1 MASATPSPLASSVE
15 KTNGAKLSR
24 LLIDGGTT
32 VLRNVFNGYHPPASL
47 STALNANYSTL
58 YTLFKKKKILNRS
71 QWDLLFPPSGAPP
84 DSQTFDIT
92 LLFLLLTNI
101 CGLSPPLSGWN
112 TKPPP
117 SDDSFEANLA
127 RIKFYRNTVYGHVTT
142 TGIADPTFSTLW
154 QEISVVLVALGLQQA
169 EIDRLKAEHCGEQE
183 FLDALLEWADSEKET
198 KSQLKDM
205 ETKVLQT
212 VGESKV
218 KLVEVHQL
226 QKNLQE
232 SVSIVHQNRLQD
244 SKAIQDTKLTVE
256 KVCEKLQTLEEASQ
270 HTIQNLNDENE
281 SIRDDKVLAKLAN
294 VDNLAEIRRHASRY
308 VEGTRLSIL
317 KEVESWLADKCS
329 PNRVIVISGNAGMG
343 KSVISAVL
351 CQKMLEAGRLSGSH
365 FCRHNMARRRNPKL
379 SESLPEYRKALV
391 KKLSRNVGV
400 EIGDIEVEE
409 LFEFLFNE
417 PLSVLKDPGSIHLMV
432 IDGLDESEYQGRN
445 ELLNVIADY
454 FKTLPCWIRF
464 VVTTRPEMNISE
476 KIQDLNPIKL
486 NPNDQENLIDVR
498 LCFQEQLEHV
508 LQSDCQD
515 TILEKL
521 VEKSEGVM
529 LYTYY
534 LTEFV
539 KKNMLCVGAAE
550 VMNSDLPSGIS
561 SVYQDYFK
569 RLKNEMQKELGI
581 TEEQFFDFLNAMV
594 AAREPLPVEFV
605 YKLFLSKEWSSVDE
619 QKVRDA
625 VDCISALLPIEGEC
639 IDFFHK
645 SVKDWLVEESTSRQK
660 KFIVSGKKCHR
671 VIAKLCRDELD
682 ELKHKGI
689 QSSTLKQTSRYA
701 LQHGVQHILEVE
713 ENARRCSLDDIV
725 KNYVLDLEL
734 VYAKLTVKSTAATE
748 DVLCVQE
755 KENTNGLS
763 KNCREALETLL
774 LLLRKHLSTLSKLP
788 HAIFQILL
796 NEGGREL
803 SAEALSLLNTKYADL
818 PYMEYLRK
826 KEERTDVL
834 LRFFASDEVICFD
847 VSPNQ
852 DYLVCE
858 CMNNTIH
865 LWSLRTAQLI
875 WTRSA
880 LVLNIISR
888 RHLGWDLLTPFFRS
902 VVFHPTLDLI
912 LQGTLSQG
920 YTLVGDV
927 KPLFRSSKCQ
937 FLVCSIS
944 GDKTTM
950 LTDSP
955 DQCNCVIQ
963 WSLKDGSEISRFT
976 HKCEILSFAWSA
988 SGRRMVIVDS
998 EKYAYLIDMN
1008 DGVETLICPSVSS
1021 RYVKLTTDCRFF
1033 FCLLGD
1039 ERHRYPKP
1047 KLFCLDIDRN
1057 TKSMY
1062 SLDGIF
1068 GTSSYQYASE
1078 FETCNESGFLSGDPF
1093 WYPSGGVSPFVDFA
1107 LVLEKQMLLRVSPH
1121 SEVIEMCRLNDVMEW
1136 RVESSDEAG
1145 LSIESGDI
1153 TTERTENNHLTEHNL
1168 PEIIHMLEQ
1177 KAEIDVL
1184 SGQRAEVADPSE
1196 QRAELGGLV
1205 EQTMERN
1212 NSTEK
1217 RDELDDFVGER
1228 TEFNDPPENRLK
1240 LDELLERLESD
1251 PCSLLENGADPYS
1264 KGDDQEQQEPLL
1276 EDMEENGFVGYDLF
1290 PTSFDVHF
1298 SVDGDSLYIVEGT
1311 RIQRINLV
1319 AGDVLSKRIRKKE
1332 CMIFAQSLSVVPVKR
1347 GVLFRTVSGSLEL
1360 WNSDLSVFMKR
1371 WTEFPVDDVVP
1382 LSEERVALKTRNNFD
1397 DRWEVTILDTTS
1409 EKIVSKITNF
1419 DGLFLACNNKWEV
1432 LATTDGESLQLWREN
1447 RVLWETST
1455 KFNLFGLPS
1464 AIFSPT
1470 EENVVTYCA
1479 PGSYV
1484 LDAVSGK
1491 VIRQLENMVVD
1502 DIKFISNEECI
1513 VSLNDSRG
1521 LCLRLYNVK
1530 SGDLLSEI
1538 VEERPFQS
1546 FAVCPRKRLVAIG
1559 FRYRKDHFEIIQ
1571 AKLPGDKEK
1580 TNIERLNLPE

>member
-32 VLRNVFNGYHPPASL
+32 VLRSIFNGYHPPASL
-47 STALNANYSTL
+47 SAALKANYLTL
-58 YTLFKKKKILNRS
+58 QNLLRRRILHKP

-92 LLFLLLTNI
+92 LLFQLLTNI
-101 CGLSPPLSGWN
+101 CGLSPPRSGWH
-112 TKPPP
+112 TKPLP
-117 SDDSFEANLA
+117 SDNSLEANLA
-127 RIKFYRNTVYGHVTT
+127 RIKFYRNELYGHVTT
-142 TGIADPTFSTLW
+142 TGIADPTFLTLW
-154 QEISVVLVALGLQQA
+154 HEISVVLVALGLRQA

-183 FLDALLEWADSEKET
+183 FLDALLEWADSEKDI
-198 KSQLKDM
+198 KSQQ
-205 ETKVLQT
+205 TKVLQT
-212 VGESKV
+212 IDESKA

-232 SVSIVHQNRLQD
+232 SVSIVHQSQLQD
-244 SKAIQDTKLTVE
+244 SRAIQDTKITVE

-294 VDNLAEIRRHASRY
+294 VDNLTEIRRHASRY

-317 KEVESWLADKCS
+317 KEVESWLADKSS

-365 FCRHNMARRRNPKL
+365 FCRHNMARRRNPKVMLQSLACQL

-400 EIGDIEVEE
+400 EIGDMEVEE
-409 LFEFLFNE
+409 LFEFLFKE
-417 PLSVLKDPGSIHLMV
+417 PLSDLKDPDSIHLMV

-476 KIQDLNPIKL
+476 KIQDLNPMQL
-486 NPNDQENLIDVR
+486 NPNDQENLMDVR
-498 LCFQEQLEHV
+498 LCCQEQLEHV
-508 LQSDCQD
+508 LQSDCLD

-534 LTEFV
+534 LTEFM
-539 KKNMLCVGAAE
+539 KKNAVRMSAAE
-550 VMNSDLPSGIS
+550 VIDSDLPSGIS

-569 RLKNEMQKELGI
+569 RLKKEMQEELGI

-605 YKLFLSKEWSSVDE
+605 YKLFLSKEWSSADE
-619 QKVRDA
+619 QKVRNA

-645 SVKDWLVEESTSRQK
+645 SVKDWLVKESTSRQK
-660 KFIVSGKKCHR
+660 KFIVSGKECHR

-682 ELKHKGI
+682 ELKLKGI

-713 ENARRCSLDDIV
+713 ENARPCSLDDIV

-734 VYAKLTVKSTAATE
+734 VYAKLAVKSTAATE

-788 HAIFQILL
+788 YAIFQILL

-826 KEERTDVL
+826 KEKRTDVL
-834 LRFFASDEVICFD
+834 LQFFASDEVICFD

-858 CMNNTIH
+858 CRNDTIH
-865 LWSLRTAQLI
+865 LWSLRTGQLM

-880 LVLNIISR
+880 LVSDTRFWWCPTILF
-888 RHLGWDLLTPFFRS
+888 LQFTRS

-912 LQGTLSQG
+912 LQGTLCQG

-927 KPLFRSSKCQ
+927 KPLFRSSECRFK
-937 FLVCSIS
+937 VCSIS
-944 GDKTTM
+944 GDKSTI
-950 LTDSP
+950 LTDCL
-955 DQCNCVIQ
+955 DGRNCVIQ

-976 HKCEILSFAWSA
+976 HKCKILSFAWSA

-998 EKYAYLIDMN
+998 DKCAYLIDMN
-1008 DGVETLICPSVSS
+1008 DGVETLICPSVWS
-1021 RYVKLTTDCRFF
+1021 RYVKWTPDCRFF
-1033 FCLLGD
+1033 FCLLWD
-1039 ERHRYPKP
+1039 EDGWSSKP

-1062 SLDGIF
+1062 SLDRIF
-1068 GTSSYQYASE
+1068 WTSSYQYASE
-1078 FETCNESGFLSGDPF
+1078 FETCNESGFISGDPF
-1093 WYPSGGVSPFVDFA
+1093 WYPSGGISSPVDFA

-1121 SEVIEMCRLNDVMEW
+1121 SVVIEMRRLNDVREW
-1136 RVESSDEAG
+1136 RGESSDEVG
-1145 LSIESGDI
+1145 LSIEPGDI
-1153 TTERTENNHLTEHNL
+1153 TTERTENNDLTEHNL
-1168 PEIIHMLEQ
+1168 PEIYHMLEQ

-1184 SGQRAEVADPSE
+1184 SRQRAEVADPSE

-1228 TEFNDPPENRLK
+1228 TEFNDPPEKRLK
-1240 LDELLERLESD
+1240 LDELSERLETD
-1251 PCSLLENGADPYS
+1251 PCSLLGNGADPYC
-1264 KGDDQEQQEPLL
+1264 KGGKFPKKLWCC
-1276 EDMEENGFVGYDLF
+1276 VG
-1290 PTSFDVHF
+1290 
-1298 SVDGDSLYIVEGT
+1298 G
-1311 RIQRINLV
+1311 
-1319 AGDVLSKRIRKKE
+1319 
-1332 CMIFAQSLSVVPVKR
+1332 
-1347 GVLFRTVSGSLEL
+1347 
-1360 WNSDLSVFMKR
+1360 
-1371 WTEFPVDDVVP
+1371 
-1382 LSEERVALKTRNNFD
+1382 RV
-1397 DRWEVTILDTTS
+1397 
-1409 EKIVSKITNF
+1409 
-1419 DGLFLACNNKWEV
+1419 
-1432 LATTDGESLQLWREN
+1432 
-1447 RVLWETST
+1447 
-1455 KFNLFGLPS
+1455 
-1464 AIFSPT
+1464 
-1470 EENVVTYCA
+1470 
-1479 PGSYV
+1479 
-1484 LDAVSGK
+1484 
-1491 VIRQLENMVVD
+1491 
-1502 DIKFISNEECI
+1502 
-1513 VSLNDSRG
+1513 
-1521 LCLRLYNVK
+1521 
-1530 SGDLLSEI
+1530 
-1538 VEERPFQS
+1538 
-1546 FAVCPRKRLVAIG
+1546 
-1559 FRYRKDHFEIIQ
+1559 
-1571 AKLPGDKEK
+1571 
-1580 TNIERLNLPE
+1580 

>member
-47 STALNANYSTL
+47 SAALIANYSTL
-58 YTLFKKKKILNRS
+58 NTLLKKRILHRS

-101 CGLSPPLSGWN
+101 CGLSPPHSGWY

-117 SDDSFEANLA
+117 SDNSLKANLA
-127 RIKFYRNTVYGHVTT
+127 RIKFYRNELYGHVTT

-154 QEISVVLVALGLQQA
+154 QEISVVLVALGLRQA

-183 FLDALLEWADSEKET
+183 FLDALLEWADSEKDI
-198 KSQLKDM
+198 KSQLKDIRDI
-205 ETKVLQT
+205 ETKVLQAID
-212 VGESKV
+212 ENKAM
-218 KLVEVHQL
+218 LAEV
-226 QKNLQE
+226 QE
-232 SVSIVHQNRLQD
+232 SVGIVHQSQQQD
-244 SKAIQDTKLTVE
+244 TRAIQDNFG
-256 KVCEKLQTLEEASQ
+256 KVCEKLQTLEEVSQ
-270 HTIQNLNDENE
+270 HTIQILNNEKE
-281 SIRDDKVLAKLAN
+281 SIRDDEVLAKLAN
-294 VDNLAEIRRHASRY
+294 VDNLSEIRSHASRY
-308 VEGTRLSIL
+308 VEGTRLSIIAAV
-317 KEVESWLADKCS
+317 KRWLDNKSS
-329 PNRVIVISGNAGMG
+329 PSRVVVISGNAGMG

-365 FCRHNMARRRNPKL
+365 FCRHNQARRRNPKVMLQSLACQL
-379 SESLPEYRKALV
+379 SDSLPEYRKAIV
-391 KKLSRNVGV
+391 KKLSRNLGV
-400 EIGDIEVEE
+400 EIGDMEVEE
-409 LFEFLFNE
+409 LFEFLFKE
-417 PLSVLKDPGSIHLMV
+417 PLSDLKDPDSIHLMV

-445 ELLNVIADY
+445 ELLNVTADY

-464 VVTTRPEMNISE
+464 VVTTRPEMNILE
-476 KIQDLNPIKL
+476 KIQDLNPIQL
-486 NPNDQENLIDVR
+486 NPNDQENLMDVR

-534 LTEFV
+534 LAEFI
-539 KKNMLCVGAAE
+539 KKNAVRMSAAE
-550 VMNSDLPSGIS
+550 VINSDLPSGIS

-569 RLKNEMQKELGI
+569 RLKNEMHKELSI
-581 TEEQFFDFLNAMV
+581 TEEQFFDFLSAMV
-594 AAREPLPVEFV
+594 AAREPLPVKFV
-605 YKLFLSKEWSSVDE
+605 YKLFLSKEWSSADE
-619 QKVRDA
+619 QKVREA

-639 IDFFHK
+639 INFFHK

-660 KFIVSGKKCHR
+660 KFIVSGKECHR

-682 ELKHKGI
+682 ELKLKGI

-701 LQHGVQHILEVE
+701 LQHGVQHVLEVE
-713 ENARRCSLDDIV
+713 ENACPCSLDDIV

-755 KENTNGLS
+755 KEYRNGLS

-788 HAIFQILL
+788 YAIFQILL
-796 NEGGREL
+796 NEGGPEL

-826 KEERTDVL
+826 KEERTAAL
-834 LRFFASDEVICFD
+834 LQFVASDQVICFD

-858 CMNNTIH
+858 CRNETIH
-865 LWSLRTAQLI
+865 LWSLRTSQLM
-875 WTRSA
+875 WTRS
-880 LVLNIISR
+880 VLWYAMT
-888 RHLGWDLLTPFFRS
+888 LGFKFFRS

-912 LQGTLSQG
+912 LQGTLRRG

-927 KPLFRSSKCQ
+927 KPLFRSSECRFK
-937 FLVCSIS
+937 VCSIS
-944 GDKTTM
+944 GDKSTM
-950 LTDSP
+950 LTD
-955 DQCNCVIQ
+955 CLGGRNCVIQ

-976 HKCEILSFAWSA
+976 HKCEIFSFAWSA
-988 SGRRMVIVDS
+988 SGRRMVILDS
-998 EKYAYLIDMN
+998 DKCAYLIDIN
-1008 DGVETLICPSVSS
+1008 DGVETLICPSVWS
-1021 RYVKLTTDCRFF
+1021 RYVKLTPDCRFF
-1033 FCLLGD
+1033 FCLLSVRD
-1039 ERHRYPKP
+1039 ERHWYPKL

-1062 SLDGIF
+1062 SLDCIF

-1093 WYPSGGVSPFVDFA
+1093 WYPSGGIVSSVDFA
-1107 LVLEKQMLLRVSPH
+1107 LVLEKQKLLTVSPR
-1121 SEVIEMCRLNDVMEW
+1121 SKVIEMCSLNDVREW
-1136 RVESSDEAG
+1136 RCESGDEAG
-1145 LSIESGDI
+1145 QSIEPGDI
-1153 TTERTENNHLTEHNL
+1153 TTERAENNDLTEHNL
-1168 PEIIHMLEQ
+1168 PETNHMLGQ

-1240 LDELLERLESD
+1240 LDELSERLETD
-1251 PCSLLENGADPYS
+1251 PCSLLGNGADPYS
-1264 KGDDQEQQEPLL
+1264 KGGKFPKKLWCC
-1276 EDMEENGFVGYDLF
+1276 VG
-1290 PTSFDVHF
+1290 
-1298 SVDGDSLYIVEGT
+1298 G
-1311 RIQRINLV
+1311 
-1319 AGDVLSKRIRKKE
+1319 
-1332 CMIFAQSLSVVPVKR
+1332 
-1347 GVLFRTVSGSLEL
+1347 
-1360 WNSDLSVFMKR
+1360 
-1371 WTEFPVDDVVP
+1371 
-1382 LSEERVALKTRNNFD
+1382 RV
-1397 DRWEVTILDTTS
+1397 
-1409 EKIVSKITNF
+1409 
-1419 DGLFLACNNKWEV
+1419 
-1432 LATTDGESLQLWREN
+1432 
-1447 RVLWETST
+1447 
-1455 KFNLFGLPS
+1455 
-1464 AIFSPT
+1464 
-1470 EENVVTYCA
+1470 
-1479 PGSYV
+1479 
-1484 LDAVSGK
+1484 
-1491 VIRQLENMVVD
+1491 
-1502 DIKFISNEECI
+1502 
-1513 VSLNDSRG
+1513 
-1521 LCLRLYNVK
+1521 
-1530 SGDLLSEI
+1530 
-1538 VEERPFQS
+1538 
-1546 FAVCPRKRLVAIG
+1546 
-1559 FRYRKDHFEIIQ
+1559 
-1571 AKLPGDKEK
+1571 
-1580 TNIERLNLPE
+1580 

>member
-47 STALNANYSTL
+47 SAALNANYSTL
-58 YTLFKKKKILNRS
+58 QNLLRRRILHTP
-71 QWDLLFPPSGAPP
+71 QWDLLFPPSSAPP

-92 LLFLLLTNI
+92 LLFQLLTNI
-101 CGLSPPLSGWN
+101 CGLSPPLSGWHK
-112 TKPPP
+112 KPPP
-117 SDDSFEANLA
+117 SDNSFQANLA
-127 RIKFYRNTVYGHVTT
+127 RIKFYRNELYGHVTT

-154 QEISVVLVALGLQQA
+154 QEISAVLVALGLRQA

-183 FLDALLEWADSEKET
+183 FLDALLEWADSEKDI
-198 KSQLKDM
+198 KSQQ
-205 ETKVLQT
+205 TKVLQT
-212 VGESKV
+212 IDESKA

-232 SVSIVHQNRLQD
+232 SVSIVHQSQQQD
-244 SKAIQDTKLTVE
+244 TRSIQDNFG
-256 KVCEKLQTLEEASQ
+256 KVCEKLQTLEEVSQ
-270 HTIQNLNDENE
+270 HTIQILNNE
-281 SIRDDKVLAKLAN
+281 KEGIRDDEVLAKLAN
-294 VDNLAEIRRHASRY
+294 VDNSSEISSHASRY
-308 VEGTRLSIL
+308 VEGTRLSIIAA
-317 KEVESWLADKCS
+317 VERWLDDKSS
-329 PNRVIVISGNAGMG
+329 PNRVMVISGNAGMG

-351 CQKMLEAGRLSGSH
+351 CQKMSEARRLSGRH
-365 FCRHNMARRRNPKL
+365 FCRHNQARRRNPKVILQSLACQL
-379 SESLPEYRKALV
+379 SRSLPEYRKALV

-400 EIGDIEVEE
+400 EIGDMEVEE
-409 LFEFLFNE
+409 LFEFLFKE
-417 PLSVLKDPGSIHLMV
+417 PLSDLKDPDSIHLMV

-464 VVTTRPEMNISE
+464 VVTTRPEMNILE
-476 KIQDLNPIKL
+476 KIQDLNPIQL
-486 NPNDQENLIDVR
+486 NPNDQENLMDVR

-534 LTEFV
+534 LTEFI
-539 KKNMLCVGAAE
+539 KKNAVRMSAAE
-550 VMNSDLPSGIS
+550 VINSDLPSGIS

-581 TEEQFFDFLNAMV
+581 TEEQFFDFLNAIV

-605 YKLFLSKEWSSVDE
+605 YKLFLSKEWSSADE

-639 IDFFHK
+639 INFFHK

-660 KFIVSGKKCHR
+660 KFIVSGKECHR

-682 ELKHKGI
+682 ELKLKGI

-713 ENARRCSLDDIV
+713 ENARPCSLDDIV

-734 VYAKLTVKSTAATE
+734 VYAKLIVKSTAAIE

-774 LLLRKHLSTLSKLP
+774 LLSRKHLSTLSKLP
-788 HAIFQILL
+788 YAIFQILL
-796 NEGGREL
+796 NEGGPEL

-834 LRFFASDEVICFD
+834 LQFVASDEVISFD

-858 CMNNTIH
+858 CGNEAIH
-865 LWSLRTAQLI
+865 LWSLRTGQLM
-875 WTRSA
+875 WTRS
-880 LVLNIISR
+880 VLFSGRNTRFGRYTMTGFFIK
-888 RHLGWDLLTPFFRS
+888 FFRS

-912 LQGTLSQG
+912 LQGTLCWG

-927 KPLFRSSKCQ
+927 KPLFRSSECRFK
-937 FLVCSIS
+937 VCSIS
-944 GDKTTM
+944 GDKSTM
-950 LTDSP
+950 LTDCL
-955 DQCNCVIQ
+955 DGRNCVIQ

-976 HKCEILSFAWSA
+976 HKCEIFSFAWSA
-988 SGRRMVIVDS
+988 SGRQMVIVDS
-998 EKYAYLIDMN
+998 DKCAYLIDMN
-1008 DGVETLICPSVSS
+1008 DGVETLICASVSS
-1021 RYVKLTTDCRFF
+1021 RYVKLTPDCRFF
-1033 FCLLGD
+1033 FCLLWD

-1062 SLDGIF
+1062 SLCCIF

-1093 WYPSGGVSPFVDFA
+1093 WYPSGGISVNFA

-1121 SEVIEMCRLNDVMEW
+1121 SEVIEMCRLNDVREW
-1136 RVESSDEAG
+1136 RGESSDEAG
-1145 LSIESGDI
+1145 LSIEPGDI
-1153 TTERTENNHLTEHNL
+1153 TTERTENSDLTEHNL
-1168 PEIIHMLEQ
+1168 PEINHMLEQ
-1177 KAEIDVL
+1177 QAEIDVL

-1228 TEFNDPPENRLK
+1228 TEFNDPPEKRFK
-1240 LDELLERLESD
+1240 LDETSERLETD
-1251 PCSLLENGADPYS
+1251 PCSLLGNGADPYS
-1264 KGDDQEQQEPLL
+1264 KGGKFPKKLWCC
-1276 EDMEENGFVGYDLF
+1276 VG
-1290 PTSFDVHF
+1290 
-1298 SVDGDSLYIVEGT
+1298 G
-1311 RIQRINLV
+1311 
-1319 AGDVLSKRIRKKE
+1319 
-1332 CMIFAQSLSVVPVKR
+1332 
-1347 GVLFRTVSGSLEL
+1347 
-1360 WNSDLSVFMKR
+1360 
-1371 WTEFPVDDVVP
+1371 
-1382 LSEERVALKTRNNFD
+1382 RV
-1397 DRWEVTILDTTS
+1397 
-1409 EKIVSKITNF
+1409 
-1419 DGLFLACNNKWEV
+1419 
-1432 LATTDGESLQLWREN
+1432 
-1447 RVLWETST
+1447 
-1455 KFNLFGLPS
+1455 
-1464 AIFSPT
+1464 
-1470 EENVVTYCA
+1470 
-1479 PGSYV
+1479 
-1484 LDAVSGK
+1484 
-1491 VIRQLENMVVD
+1491 
-1502 DIKFISNEECI
+1502 
-1513 VSLNDSRG
+1513 
-1521 LCLRLYNVK
+1521 
-1530 SGDLLSEI
+1530 
-1538 VEERPFQS
+1538 
-1546 FAVCPRKRLVAIG
+1546 
-1559 FRYRKDHFEIIQ
+1559 
-1571 AKLPGDKEK
+1571 
-1580 TNIERLNLPE
+1580 

>member
-1 MASATPSPLASSVE
+1 MASASPSPLASSVE

-32 VLRNVFNGYHPPASL
+32 VLRSIFNGYHPPASL
-47 STALNANYSTL
+47 SAALNANYLTL
-58 YTLFKKKKILNRS
+58 QNLLRRRILHKP

-101 CGLSPPLSGWN
+101 CGLYPPHSGWHN
-112 TKPPP
+112 KPPP
-117 SDDSFEANLA
+117 SDNSLEANLA
-127 RIKFYRNTVYGHVTT
+127 RIKFYRNELYGHVTT

-154 QEISVVLVALGLQQA
+154 QEISAVLVALGLRQA

-183 FLDALLEWADSEKET
+183 FLDALLEWADSERDV
-198 KSQLKDM
+198 KSQLKDI

-212 VGESKV
+212 VDESKV
-218 KLVEVHQL
+218 KLEEVHQL

-232 SVSIVHQNRLQD
+232 SVQSQQQD
-244 SKAIQDTKLTVE
+244 STAIQDIFG
-256 KVCEKLQTLEEASQ
+256 KVSEKLQT
-270 HTIQNLNDENE
+270 IQTLNNKKECIRGDEVLT
-281 SIRDDKVLAKLAN
+281 KLAK
-294 VDNLAEIRRHASRY
+294 VDNLRELRGHASRY

-317 KEVESWLADKCS
+317 EEVERWLDDKSS

-351 CQKMLEAGRLSGSH
+351 CQKMSEAGRLSGSH
-365 FCRHNMARRRNPKL
+365 FCRHNKARQRNPKVMLQSLACQL
-379 SESLPEYRKALV
+379 SDSLPEFKKAIV

-400 EIGDIEVEE
+400 EIGDMEVEE
-409 LFEFLFNE
+409 LFEFLFKE
-417 PLSVLKDPGSIHLMV
+417 PLSDLKDPDSIHLMV

-464 VVTTRPEMNISE
+464 VVTTRPEMNILE
-476 KIQDLNPIKL
+476 KIQDLNPIQL
-486 NPNDQENLIDVR
+486 NPNDQENLMDVR

-534 LTEFV
+534 LTEFI
-539 KKNMLCVGAAE
+539 KKNAVHMSAAE
-550 VMNSDLPSGIS
+550 VINSDLPSGIS

-605 YKLFLSKEWSSVDE
+605 YKLFLSKEWSSADE

-639 IDFFHK
+639 INFFHK

-660 KFIVSGKKCHR
+660 KFIVSGKECHR

-682 ELKHKGI
+682 ELKLKGI

-713 ENARRCSLDDIV
+713 ENARPCSLDDIV

-788 HAIFQILL
+788 YAIFQILL

-834 LRFFASDEVICFD
+834 LRFFASDRVTCFD

-858 CMNNTIH
+858 CWNNTIH

-880 LVLNIISR
+880 LVSNIIFR
-888 RHLGWDLLTPFFRS
+888 GHLVEGWDFLARFCRS

-912 LQGTLSQG
+912 LPGTLCQG

-927 KPLFRSSKCQ
+927 KPLFRSSECRFK
-937 FLVCSIS
+937 VCSIS
-944 GDKTTM
+944 GDKSTM
-950 LTDSP
+950 LTDCL
-955 DQCNCVIQ
+955 DGRNCVIQ

-998 EKYAYLIDMN
+998 DKCAYLIDMN
-1008 DGVETLICPSVSS
+1008 DGVETLICPSVWS
-1021 RYVKLTTDCRFF
+1021 RYVKLTPDCRFF
-1033 FCLLGD
+1033 FCLLPD
-1039 ERHRYPKP
+1039 EAEHDWDMEP

-1062 SLDGIF
+1062 SLDCIF

-1078 FETCNESGFLSGDPF
+1078 FETCNESGFLLGDPF
-1093 WYPSGGVSPFVDFA
+1093 WFSDTKGFPPVDFA
-1107 LVLEKQMLLRVSPH
+1107 LVLEKQMLLIVSPH
-1121 SEVIEMCRLNDVMEW
+1121 SRVIEMCRLNDVRAW
-1136 RVESSDEAG
+1136 RCESGDEAG
-1145 LSIESGDI
+1145 QSIEPGDI
-1153 TTERTENNHLTEHNL
+1153 TTERAENNDLTEHNL
-1168 PEIIHMLEQ
+1168 PEINDMPEQ
-1177 KAEIDVL
+1177 KGEIDVL
-1184 SGQRAEVADPSE
+1184 SGQRAEVVDPSE
-1196 QRAELGGLV
+1196 QRAELDDLLEQMGELGGLV
-1205 EQTMERN
+1205 EQTMELN

-1217 RDELDDFVGER
+1217 KGEFDDFVGER
-1228 TEFNDPPENRLK
+1228 TEFNDPSEKRLK
-1240 LDELLERLESD
+1240 LGEPSQRLEIGL
-1251 PCSLLENGADPYS
+1251 CSLSENGADPYF
-1264 KGDDQEQQEPLL
+1264 KGGKFLKKL
-1276 EDMEENGFVGYDLF
+1276 WCCIGG
-1290 PTSFDVHF
+1290 
-1298 SVDGDSLYIVEGT
+1298 SV
-1311 RIQRINLV
+1311 
-1319 AGDVLSKRIRKKE
+1319 
-1332 CMIFAQSLSVVPVKR
+1332 
-1347 GVLFRTVSGSLEL
+1347 
-1360 WNSDLSVFMKR
+1360 
-1371 WTEFPVDDVVP
+1371 
-1382 LSEERVALKTRNNFD
+1382 
-1397 DRWEVTILDTTS
+1397 
-1409 EKIVSKITNF
+1409 
-1419 DGLFLACNNKWEV
+1419 
-1432 LATTDGESLQLWREN
+1432 
-1447 RVLWETST
+1447 
-1455 KFNLFGLPS
+1455 
-1464 AIFSPT
+1464 
-1470 EENVVTYCA
+1470 
-1479 PGSYV
+1479 
-1484 LDAVSGK
+1484 
-1491 VIRQLENMVVD
+1491 
-1502 DIKFISNEECI
+1502 
-1513 VSLNDSRG
+1513 
-1521 LCLRLYNVK
+1521 
-1530 SGDLLSEI
+1530 
-1538 VEERPFQS
+1538 
-1546 FAVCPRKRLVAIG
+1546 
-1559 FRYRKDHFEIIQ
+1559 
-1571 AKLPGDKEK
+1571 
-1580 TNIERLNLPE
+1580 

>member
-32 VLRNVFNGYHPPASL
+32 VLRSIFNGYHSPASL
-47 STALNANYSTL
+47 SAALNANYLTL
-58 YTLFKKKKILNRS
+58 QNLLRRRILHKP

-92 LLFLLLTNI
+92 LLFQLLTNI
-101 CGLSPPLSGWN
+101 CGLSPPHSGWHK
-112 TKPPP
+112 KPPI
-117 SDDSFEANLA
+117 SDNSLEANLA
-127 RIKFYRNTVYGHVTT
+127 RIKFYRNELYGHVTT
-142 TGIADPTFSTLW
+142 TGIADPTFLTLW
-154 QEISVVLVALGLQQA
+154 HEIRVVLVALGLQPA

-183 FLDALLEWADSEKET
+183 FLDALLEWADSEEDI
-198 KSQLKDM
+198 KSQLKDIRDI
-205 ETKVLQT
+205 ETQVLQT
-212 VGESKV
+212 VDEVRQIQSFDHETIRESKA

-256 KVCEKLQTLEEASQ
+256 KVCEKLQTLEEASK

-281 SIRDDKVLAKLAN
+281 SIRDDKVLAKLAK
-294 VDNLAEIRRHASRY
+294 VDNLAETRRHASRY

-317 KEVESWLADKCS
+317 KEVESWLANKSS
-329 PNRVIVISGNAGMG
+329 PNRVIIISGNAGMG

-351 CQKMLEAGRLSGSH
+351 CQKMLEVGRLSGSH
-365 FCRHNMARRRNPKL
+365 FCRHNMARRRNRKVMLQSLACQL

-400 EIGDIEVEE
+400 EIGDMEVEE

-417 PLSVLKDPGSIHLMV
+417 PLSDLKDPGSIHLMI

-464 VVTTRPEMNISE
+464 VVTTRPEMNILE
-476 KIQDLNPIKL
+476 KIQDLNPIQL
-486 NPNDQENLIDVR
+486 NPNDQENLMDVR

-534 LTEFV
+534 LTEFI
-539 KKNMLCVGAAE
+539 KKNAVRMNAAE
-550 VMNSDLPSGIS
+550 VINSDLPSGIS

-569 RLKNEMQKELGI
+569 RLKKEMQKELGI

-605 YKLFLSKEWSSVDE
+605 YKLFLSKEWSSADE

-660 KFIVSGKKCHR
+660 KFIVSGKECHR
-671 VIAKLCRDELD
+671 VITKLCRDELD
-682 ELKHKGI
+682 ELKLKGI

-713 ENARRCSLDDIV
+713 ENARPCSLDDIV
-725 KNYVLDLEL
+725 KNFVLDLEL
-734 VYAKLTVKSTAATE
+734 VYAKLTVKSTAAIE

-834 LRFFASDEVICFD
+834 LRFFASDNVICFD

-858 CMNNTIH
+858 CSNDTIH
-865 LWSLRTAQLI
+865 LWSLRTGQLM
-875 WTRSA
+875 WTRST
-880 LVLNIISR
+880 LVSNNDFQE
-888 RHLGWDLLTPFFRS
+888 HLGNAWDFLSPFHRS

-912 LQGTLSQG
+912 LQGTLCQG

-927 KPLFRSSKCQ
+927 KPLFRSSECR

-944 GDKTTM
+944 GDKSTM
-950 LTDSP
+950 LTDCL
-955 DQCNCVIQ
+955 DGNCVIQ

-976 HKCEILSFAWSA
+976 HECEIVSFAWSA

-998 EKYAYLIDMN
+998 DKCVYLIDMN
-1008 DGVETLICPSVSS
+1008 DGFETLICASVLS
-1021 RYVKLTTDCRFF
+1021 RYVKLTPDCRFF
-1033 FCLLGD
+1033 FCLVSDDDEHVWCLG
-1039 ERHRYPKP
+1039 P

-1057 TKSMY
+1057 TKSIY
-1062 SLDGIF
+1062 SLDCF
-1068 GTSSYQYASE
+1068 FRTRSYQYASE
-1078 FETCNESGFLSGDPF
+1078 FEICNESGFLSGDPF
-1093 WYPSGGVSPFVDFA
+1093 WCSSIRSFLSVDFA
-1107 LVLEKQMLLRVSPH
+1107 LVLKKQMLLRVSPY
-1121 SEVIEMCRLNDVMEW
+1121 SKVIEMCRLNDVREW
-1136 RVESSDEAG
+1136 RDDYFKPLV
-1145 LSIESGDI
+1145 
-1153 TTERTENNHLTEHNL
+1153 
-1168 PEIIHMLEQ
+1168 
-1177 KAEIDVL
+1177 DV
-1184 SGQRAEVADPSE
+1184 
-1196 QRAELGGLV
+1196 
-1205 EQTMERN
+1205 
-1212 NSTEK
+1212 
-1217 RDELDDFVGER
+1217 
-1228 TEFNDPPENRLK
+1228 
-1240 LDELLERLESD
+1240 
-1251 PCSLLENGADPYS
+1251 Y
-1264 KGDDQEQQEPLL
+1264 
-1276 EDMEENGFVGYDLF
+1276 
-1290 PTSFDVHF
+1290 F
-1298 SVDGDSLYIVEGT
+1298 SVDGDYLYTVKGT

-1319 AGDVLSKRIRKKE
+1319 TGDVLSKRIRKKGF
-1332 CMIFAQSLSVVPVKR
+1332 MNLVPVKR
-1347 GVLFRTVSGSLEL
+1347 GVLFQIKFETLEL
-1360 WNSDLSVFMKR
+1360 WNSELSVCMQR
-1371 WTEFPVDDVVP
+1371 WTGFFLVVLP
-1382 LSEERVALKTRNNFD
+1382 LSEKRVALYTIKDLRQ
-1397 DRWEVTILDTTS
+1397 EVITLDTTS
-1409 EKIVSKITNF
+1409 EKIVSTIASF
-1419 DGLFLACNNKWEV
+1419 DGTFLACNNKYEV
-1432 LATTDGESLQLWREN
+1432 LTTTDAKFLQLWRKN
-1447 RVLWETST
+1447 QVLWKSSIQVDLQSCY
-1455 KFNLFGLPS
+1455 KNVL
-1464 AIFSPT
+1464 FSPT
-1470 EENVVTYCA
+1470 EEYIVTYA
-1479 PGSYV
+1479 ITGSYV

-1502 DIKFISNEECI
+1502 NIKFISNEDCI
-1513 VSLNDSRG
+1513 VGLNDPRG
-1521 LCLRLYNVK
+1521 LCLRLYNVI

-1538 VEERPFQS
+1538 VEERRIPS
-1546 FAVCPRKRLVAIG
+1546 YAVCPCKRLVAIG
-1559 FRYRKDHFEIIQ
+1559 FGNLRDYFEIIQ
-1571 AKLPGDKEK
+1571 VKLPGDKEK
-1580 TNIERLNLPE
+1580 TKIKRSVEKKFI

>member
-32 VLRNVFNGYHPPASL
+32 VLRNVFNRYHPPASL
-47 STALNANYSTL
+47 SAALNANYSTL
-58 YTLFKKKKILNRS
+58 NTLLKKRILHRS

-101 CGLSPPLSGWN
+101 CGLFPPHSGWH
-112 TKPPP
+112 TKPLL
-117 SDDSFEANLA
+117 SDNSLEANLA
-127 RIKFYRNTVYGHVTT
+127 RIKFYRNELYGHVTT
-142 TGIADPTFSTLW
+142 TGIAGPTFSTLW
-154 QEISVVLVALGLQQA
+154 QEISAVLVALGLRQA
-169 EIDRLKAEHCGEQE
+169 EIDRLKVEHCGEQE
-183 FLDALLEWADSEKET
+183 FLDALLEWADSEKDV
-198 KSQLKDM
+198 KSQLKDIRDI

-212 VGESKV
+212 VDE
-218 KLVEVHQL
+218 L
-226 QKNLQE
+226 QKNLQ
-232 SVSIVHQNRLQD
+232 SQQQD
-244 SKAIQDTKLTVE
+244 I
-256 KVCEKLQTLEEASQ
+256 
-270 HTIQNLNDENE
+270 IQNLNKEKE
-281 SIRDDKVLAKLAN
+281 SIRDDEVLAKLAN
-294 VDNLAEIRRHASRY
+294 VDNLSEIRSHASRY
-308 VEGTRLSIL
+308 VEGTRLSIIAA
-317 KEVESWLADKCS
+317 VERWLDDKSS
-329 PNRVIVISGNAGMG
+329 PNRVVVISGNAGMG

-351 CQKMLEAGRLSGSH
+351 CRKMLEAGRLSGSH
-365 FCRHNMARRRNPKL
+365 FCRYNQARRRNPKVMLQSLACQL
-379 SESLPEYRKALV
+379 SDSLPEYRKAIV

-400 EIGDIEVEE
+400 EIGDMEVEE
-409 LFEFLFNE
+409 LFEFLFKE
-417 PLSVLKDPGSIHLMV
+417 PLSDLKDPDSIHLMV

-464 VVTTRPEMNISE
+464 VVTTRPEMNILE

-486 NPNDQENLIDVR
+486 NPNDQENLMDVR

-534 LTEFV
+534 LTEFI
-539 KKNMLCVGAAE
+539 KKNAVRMSAAE
-550 VMNSDLPSGIS
+550 VINSDLPSGIS

-581 TEEQFFDFLNAMV
+581 TEEQFFDFLSAMV

-605 YKLFLSKEWSSVDE
+605 YKLFLSKEWSSADE

-645 SVKDWLVEESTSRQK
+645 SVKDWLVKESTSRQK
-660 KFIVSGKKCHR
+660 KFIVSGKECHR

-682 ELKHKGI
+682 ELKLKGI

-713 ENARRCSLDDIV
+713 ENARPCSLDDIV

-763 KNCREALETLL
+763 KNCREALGKLL
-774 LLLRKHLSTLSKLP
+774 LLLRKHISTLSKLP
-788 HAIFQILL
+788 YAIFQILL
-796 NEGGREL
+796 NKGGPEL
-803 SAEALSLLNTKYADL
+803 SAEALSLLNTKYTDL

-834 LRFFASDEVICFD
+834 LRFFASDMVRCFD

-858 CMNNTIH
+858 CRRDTIH
-865 LWSLRTAQLI
+865 LWSLRTGQLM

-880 LVLNIISR
+880 LVSNIESW
-888 RHLGWDLLTPFFRS
+888 RHLREGGDFFSPFYRS
-902 VVFHPTLDLI
+902 VVFHPTLELI
-912 LQGTLSQG
+912 LQGTLCQG

-927 KPLFRSSKCQ
+927 KPLFRSSECRFK
-937 FLVCSIS
+937 VCSIS
-944 GDKTTM
+944 GDKSTM
-950 LTDSP
+950 LTDCL
-955 DQCNCVIQ
+955 DGRNCVIQ

-998 EKYAYLIDMN
+998 DKCAYLIDMN
-1008 DGVETLICPSVSS
+1008 DGVETLICASVWSP
-1021 RYVKLTTDCRFF
+1021 YVKLTPDCRFF
-1033 FCLLGD
+1033 FCLLLVGD
-1039 ERHRYPKP
+1039 ELDWQLKC

-1057 TKSMY
+1057 TKSTC
-1062 SLDGIF
+1062 SWDCIF
-1068 GTSSYQYASE
+1068 GMSSCQYASE
-1078 FETCNESGFLSGDPF
+1078 FETCNGSGFLSGDPF
-1093 WYPSGGVSPFVDFA
+1093 WYPSGGISLPVDFA
-1107 LVLEKQMLLRVSPH
+1107 LVLEKQMLLRVCSR
-1121 SEVIEMCRLNDVMEW
+1121 SKVIEMHRLKYVREW
-1136 RVESSDEAG
+1136 RGESSDEAG
-1145 LSIESGDI
+1145 LSIEPGDI
-1153 TTERTENNHLTEHNL
+1153 TTERTENNDLTEHNL
-1168 PEIIHMLEQ
+1168 PEINHMLEQ

-1228 TEFNDPPENRLK
+1228 TEFNDPPEKRFK
-1240 LDELLERLESD
+1240 LDETSERLETD
-1251 PCSLLENGADPYS
+1251 PCSLLGNGADPYS
-1264 KGDDQEQQEPLL
+1264 KGGKFPKKLWCC
-1276 EDMEENGFVGYDLF
+1276 VG
-1290 PTSFDVHF
+1290 
-1298 SVDGDSLYIVEGT
+1298 G
-1311 RIQRINLV
+1311 
-1319 AGDVLSKRIRKKE
+1319 
-1332 CMIFAQSLSVVPVKR
+1332 
-1347 GVLFRTVSGSLEL
+1347 
-1360 WNSDLSVFMKR
+1360 
-1371 WTEFPVDDVVP
+1371 
-1382 LSEERVALKTRNNFD
+1382 RV
-1397 DRWEVTILDTTS
+1397 
-1409 EKIVSKITNF
+1409 
-1419 DGLFLACNNKWEV
+1419 
-1432 LATTDGESLQLWREN
+1432 
-1447 RVLWETST
+1447 
-1455 KFNLFGLPS
+1455 
-1464 AIFSPT
+1464 
-1470 EENVVTYCA
+1470 
-1479 PGSYV
+1479 
-1484 LDAVSGK
+1484 
-1491 VIRQLENMVVD
+1491 
-1502 DIKFISNEECI
+1502 
-1513 VSLNDSRG
+1513 
-1521 LCLRLYNVK
+1521 
-1530 SGDLLSEI
+1530 
-1538 VEERPFQS
+1538 
-1546 FAVCPRKRLVAIG
+1546 
-1559 FRYRKDHFEIIQ
+1559 
-1571 AKLPGDKEK
+1571 
-1580 TNIERLNLPE
+1580 

>member
-15 KTNGAKLSR
+15 KTNGAKISR

-32 VLRNVFNGYHPPASL
+32 VLRNVFNGYHSPASL
-47 STALNANYSTL
+47 SAAFKTNFFTL
-58 YTLFKKKKILNRS
+58 RSLLKRKILHTP

-101 CGLSPPLSGWN
+101 CGLSPPHSGWHK
-112 TKPPP
+112 KPPL
-117 SDDSFEANLA
+117 SDNSLEANLA
-127 RIKFYRNTVYGHVTT
+127 RIKFYRNELYGHVTT
-142 TGIADPTFSTLW
+142 TGIADPTFLTLW
-154 QEISVVLVALGLQQA
+154 HEISVVLVALGLQQA

-183 FLDALLEWADSEKET
+183 YLDALLEWADTEKDI
-198 KSQLKDM
+198 KSQQ
-205 ETKVLQT
+205 TKVLQT
-212 VGESKV
+212 IDESKA

-232 SVSIVHQNRLQD
+232 SVSIVHQSQLQD
-244 SKAIQDTKLTVE
+244 SRAIQDTKITVE
-256 KVCEKLQTLEEASQ
+256 KVREKLQTLEEASQ

-281 SIRDDKVLAKLAN
+281 SIRGDKVLAKLAN
-294 VDNLAEIRRHASRY
+294 VDNLGEIKRHASRY

-317 KEVESWLADKCS
+317 KEVERWLNDKSS
-329 PNRVIVISGNAGMG
+329 PNRVIVIRGNAGMG

-365 FCRHNMARRRNPKL
+365 FCRHNMARRRNPKVMLQSLACQL
-379 SESLPEYRKALV
+379 SESLPEYRKAIV

-400 EIGDIEVEE
+400 EIGDMEVEE
-409 LFEFLFNE
+409 LFEFLFKE
-417 PLSVLKDPGSIHLMV
+417 PLSDLKDPDSIHLMV

-476 KIQDLNPIKL
+476 KIEVLNPIQL
-486 NPNDQENLIDVR
+486 NPNDQENLMDVG

-534 LTEFV
+534 LTEFI
-539 KKNMLCVGAAE
+539 KKNAVRMNAAE
-550 VMNSDLPSGIS
+550 VINSDLPSGIS

-605 YKLFLSKEWSSVDE
+605 YKLFLSKEWSSADE

-645 SVKDWLVEESTSRQK
+645 SVKDWLVKESTSRQK
-660 KFIVSGKKCHR
+660 KFIVSGKECHR

-682 ELKHKGI
+682 ELKLKGI

-713 ENARRCSLDDIV
+713 ENARPCSLDDIV

-763 KNCREALETLL
+763 KNCREALGKLL
-774 LLLRKHLSTLSKLP
+774 LLLRKHISTLSKLP
-788 HAIFQILL
+788 YAIFQILL
-796 NEGGREL
+796 NKGGPEL
-803 SAEALSLLNTKYADL
+803 SAEALSLLNTKYTDL

-834 LRFFASDEVICFD
+834 LRFFASDMVICFD

-852 DYLVCE
+852 DYLVCK
-858 CMNNTIH
+858 CWNDTIH
-865 LWSLRTAQLI
+865 LWSLRTGQLM

-880 LVLNIISR
+880 LVSDTRFWWYGKSHISQ
-888 RHLGWDLLTPFFRS
+888 FSRS

-912 LQGTLSQG
+912 LQGTLCQG

-927 KPLFRSSKCQ
+927 KPLFRSSECRFK
-937 FLVCSIS
+937 VCSIS
-944 GDKTTM
+944 GDKSTM
-950 LTDSP
+950 LTDCL
-955 DQCNCVIQ
+955 DGRNCVIQ

-998 EKYAYLIDMN
+998 GKCAYLIDMN
-1008 DGVETLICPSVSS
+1008 DGVRTLICPSVWS
-1021 RYVKLTTDCRFF
+1021 RYVKLTPDCRFF
-1033 FCLLGD
+1033 FCLLSD
-1039 ERHRYPKP
+1039 EDESDLFSEPE
-1047 KLFCLDIDRN
+1047 LFCLDIDRN
-1057 TKSMY
+1057 TKSTY
-1062 SLDGIF
+1062 SLDCIF
-1068 GTSSYQYASE
+1068 ETSSYQYASE

-1093 WYPSGGVSPFVDFA
+1093 WYLSGGMFASVDFV
-1107 LVLEKQMLLRVSPH
+1107 LVLEKQMLLRVSPY
-1121 SEVIEMCRLNDVMEW
+1121 SKVIEMCRLNDVREW
-1136 RVESSDEAG
+1136 RGESSDEAG
-1145 LSIESGDI
+1145 LSIEPGDI
-1153 TTERTENNHLTEHNL
+1153 TTERTENNDLTEHNL
-1168 PEIIHMLEQ
+1168 PEINHMLEQ
-1177 KAEIDVL
+1177 KAEIHVL
-1184 SGQRAEVADPSE
+1184 SGQRAEVAYPSE
-1196 QRAELGGLV
+1196 QRTELGGLV

-1228 TEFNDPPENRLK
+1228 TEFNDPPEKRLK
-1240 LDELLERLESD
+1240 LHELSERLETD
-1251 PCSLLENGADPYS
+1251 LCSLLGNGADPYS
-1264 KGDDQEQQEPLL
+1264 KGGKFPKKLWCC
-1276 EDMEENGFVGYDLF
+1276 VG
-1290 PTSFDVHF
+1290 
-1298 SVDGDSLYIVEGT
+1298 G
-1311 RIQRINLV
+1311 
-1319 AGDVLSKRIRKKE
+1319 
-1332 CMIFAQSLSVVPVKR
+1332 
-1347 GVLFRTVSGSLEL
+1347 
-1360 WNSDLSVFMKR
+1360 
-1371 WTEFPVDDVVP
+1371 
-1382 LSEERVALKTRNNFD
+1382 RV
-1397 DRWEVTILDTTS
+1397 
-1409 EKIVSKITNF
+1409 
-1419 DGLFLACNNKWEV
+1419 
-1432 LATTDGESLQLWREN
+1432 
-1447 RVLWETST
+1447 
-1455 KFNLFGLPS
+1455 
-1464 AIFSPT
+1464 
-1470 EENVVTYCA
+1470 
-1479 PGSYV
+1479 
-1484 LDAVSGK
+1484 
-1491 VIRQLENMVVD
+1491 
-1502 DIKFISNEECI
+1502 
-1513 VSLNDSRG
+1513 
-1521 LCLRLYNVK
+1521 
-1530 SGDLLSEI
+1530 
-1538 VEERPFQS
+1538 
-1546 FAVCPRKRLVAIG
+1546 
-1559 FRYRKDHFEIIQ
+1559 
-1571 AKLPGDKEK
+1571 
-1580 TNIERLNLPE
+1580 

>member
-32 VLRNVFNGYHPPASL
+32 VLRSIFNGYHPPASL
-47 STALNANYSTL
+47 SAALNANYLTL
-58 YTLFKKKKILNRS
+58 QNLLRRKILHKP

-101 CGLSPPLSGWN
+101 CGLSPPHSGWHN
-112 TKPPP
+112 KPPP
-117 SDDSFEANLA
+117 SDNSLEANLA
-127 RIKFYRNTVYGHVTT
+127 RIKFYRNELYGHVTT

-154 QEISVVLVALGLQQA
+154 HEISVVLVALGLQPA

-183 FLDALLEWADSEKET
+183 FLDALLEWADSEKDI
-198 KSQLKDM
+198 KSQQ
-205 ETKVLQT
+205 TKVLQT
-212 VGESKV
+212 IDESKA

-232 SVSIVHQNRLQD
+232 SVSIVHQSQLQD
-244 SKAIQDTKLTVE
+244 SRAIQDTKITVE

-281 SIRDDKVLAKLAN
+281 SIRGDKVLAKLAN
-294 VDNLAEIRRHASRY
+294 VDNLGEIRRHASRY

-317 KEVESWLADKCS
+317 KEVERWLDDKSS

-365 FCRHNMARRRNPKL
+365 FCRHNMARRRNPKVMLQSLACQL

-400 EIGDIEVEE
+400 EIGDMEVEE
-409 LFEFLFNE
+409 LFEFLFKE
-417 PLSVLKDPGSIHLMV
+417 PLSDLKDPDSIHLMV

-476 KIQDLNPIKL
+476 KIQDLNPIQL
-486 NPNDQENLIDVR
+486 NPNDQENLMDVR
-498 LCFQEQLEHV
+498 LFFQEQLEHV

-515 TILEKL
+515 TLLEKL

-534 LTEFV
+534 LTEFI
-539 KKNMLCVGAAE
+539 KKNAVRMSAAE
-550 VMNSDLPSGIS
+550 VINSDLPSGIS

-569 RLKNEMQKELGI
+569 RLKNELQKELGI

-605 YKLFLSKEWSSVDE
+605 YKLFLSKEWSSADE
-619 QKVRDA
+619 QKVRNA
-625 VDCISALLPIEGEC
+625 VDCISALLPIEGER
-639 IDFFHK
+639 INFFHK

-660 KFIVSGKKCHR
+660 KFIVSGKECHR

-682 ELKHKGI
+682 DLKLKEI

-701 LQHGVQHILEVE
+701 LQHGVQHMLEVE
-713 ENARRCSLDDIV
+713 ENARPCSLDDIG

-748 DVLCVQE
+748 DVLCLQE

-763 KNCREALETLL
+763 KNCREALEKLL
-774 LLLRKHLSTLSKLP
+774 LLLRKHISTLSKLP
-788 HAIFQILL
+788 YAIFQILL
-796 NEGGREL
+796 NKGGPEL
-803 SAEALSLLNTKYADL
+803 SAEALSLLNTKYTDL

-834 LRFFASDEVICFD
+834 LRFFASDKVICFD

-852 DYLVCE
+852 DYLVCK
-858 CMNNTIH
+858 CSNGTIH
-865 LWSLRTAQLI
+865 LWSLRTGQLM

-880 LVLNIISR
+880 LVSNIDFQDHVR
-888 RHLGWDLLTPFFRS
+888 KAWDFLFPFYRS

-912 LQGTLSQG
+912 LQGTLCQG
-920 YTLVGDV
+920 YTLVGHV
-927 KPLFRSSKCQ
+927 KPLFHSSECR

-950 LTDSP
+950 LTDCL
-955 DQCNCVIQ
+955 DGRNCVIR
-963 WSLKDGSEISRFT
+963 WSLKDGSEISRFS

-988 SGRRMVIVDS
+988 SGKRMVIVDS
-998 EKYAYLIDMN
+998 DKCAYLIDMN
-1008 DGVETLICPSVSS
+1008 DGVETLICPSVLS
-1021 RYVKLTTDCRFF
+1021 RYVKLTPDCRFF
-1033 FCLLGD
+1033 FCFLSVGD
-1039 ERHRYPKP
+1039 ERYWYVKP

-1057 TKSMY
+1057 TKSVY
-1062 SLDGIF
+1062 SLDCISR
-1068 GTSSYQYASE
+1068 TSFYLYASE

-1093 WYPSGGVSPFVDFA
+1093 WYISVGTFSSVDFA
-1107 LVLEKQMLLRVSPH
+1107 LVLEKQMLLRVSPQ
-1121 SEVIEMCRLNDVMEW
+1121 SEVIEMCRLNDVREW
-1136 RVESSDEAG
+1136 RGESSDEAG
-1145 LSIESGDI
+1145 LSIEPVDI
-1153 TTERTENNHLTEHNL
+1153 TTERAENNDLTEHNL
-1168 PEIIHMLEQ
+1168 LEINDMLEQ

-1228 TEFNDPPENRLK
+1228 TEFNDPPEKRLK
-1240 LDELLERLESD
+1240 LDELSERSETDL
-1251 PCSLLENGADPYS
+1251 CSLLGNGADPYS
-1264 KGDDQEQQEPLL
+1264 EGGKFPKKLWCC
-1276 EDMEENGFVGYDLF
+1276 VG
-1290 PTSFDVHF
+1290 
-1298 SVDGDSLYIVEGT
+1298 G
-1311 RIQRINLV
+1311 
-1319 AGDVLSKRIRKKE
+1319 
-1332 CMIFAQSLSVVPVKR
+1332 
-1347 GVLFRTVSGSLEL
+1347 
-1360 WNSDLSVFMKR
+1360 
-1371 WTEFPVDDVVP
+1371 
-1382 LSEERVALKTRNNFD
+1382 RV
-1397 DRWEVTILDTTS
+1397 
-1409 EKIVSKITNF
+1409 
-1419 DGLFLACNNKWEV
+1419 
-1432 LATTDGESLQLWREN
+1432 
-1447 RVLWETST
+1447 
-1455 KFNLFGLPS
+1455 
-1464 AIFSPT
+1464 
-1470 EENVVTYCA
+1470 
-1479 PGSYV
+1479 
-1484 LDAVSGK
+1484 
-1491 VIRQLENMVVD
+1491 
-1502 DIKFISNEECI
+1502 
-1513 VSLNDSRG
+1513 
-1521 LCLRLYNVK
+1521 
-1530 SGDLLSEI
+1530 
-1538 VEERPFQS
+1538 
-1546 FAVCPRKRLVAIG
+1546 
-1559 FRYRKDHFEIIQ
+1559 
-1571 AKLPGDKEK
+1571 
-1580 TNIERLNLPE
+1580 

>member
-1 MASATPSPLASSVE
+1 MASASPSPLASSVE

-47 STALNANYSTL
+47 SAALNANYSTL
-58 YTLFKKKKILNRS
+58 QNLFRRRILHKP

-92 LLFLLLTNI
+92 LLFLLLTKI
-101 CGLSPPLSGWN
+101 CGLSPPHSGWH
-112 TKPPP
+112 TKPSPCDN
-117 SDDSFEANLA
+117 SLEANLA
-127 RIKFYRNTVYGHVTT
+127 RIKFYRNELYGHVTT
-142 TGIADPTFSTLW
+142 TGIADPAFSTLW
-154 QEISVVLVALGLQQA
+154 QEISAVLVALGLEQA
-169 EIDRLKAEHCGEQE
+169 EIDRLKAEHCGEQV
-183 FLDALLEWADSEKET
+183 FLDALLEWADSERDV
-198 KSQLKDM
+198 KSQLKDI

-212 VGESKV
+212 VDESKV
-218 KLVEVHQL
+218 KLEEVHQL

-232 SVSIVHQNRLQD
+232 SVQSQQQD
-244 SKAIQDTKLTVE
+244 STAIQDIFG
-256 KVCEKLQTLEEASQ
+256 KVSEKLQT
-270 HTIQNLNDENE
+270 IQTLNNKKECIRGDEVLT
-281 SIRDDKVLAKLAN
+281 KLAK
-294 VDNLAEIRRHASRY
+294 VDNLRELRGHASRY

-317 KEVESWLADKCS
+317 NEVERWLDDKSS

-365 FCRHNMARRRNPKL
+365 FCRHNKARQRNPKVMLQSLACQL
-379 SESLPEYRKALV
+379 SDSLPEFKKAIV

-400 EIGDIEVEE
+400 EIGDMEVEE
-409 LFEFLFNE
+409 LFEFLFKE
-417 PLSVLKDPGSIHLMV
+417 PLSDLKDPDSIHLMV

-476 KIQDLNPIKL
+476 KIQDLNPLKL
-486 NPNDQENLIDVR
+486 NPNDQENLMDVR

-534 LTEFV
+534 LTEFI
-539 KKNMLCVGAAE
+539 KKNAVRMSAAE
-550 VMNSDLPSGIS
+550 VINSDLPSGIS

-605 YKLFLSKEWSSVDE
+605 YKLFLSKEWSSADE

-660 KFIVSGKKCHR
+660 KFIVSGKECHR

-682 ELKHKGI
+682 ELKLKGI

-713 ENARRCSLDDIV
+713 ENARPCSLDDIV

-788 HAIFQILL
+788 YAIFQILL
-796 NEGGREL
+796 NEGGPEL
-803 SAEALSLLNTKYADL
+803 SAEALSLLNTKYTDL

-834 LRFFASDEVICFD
+834 LRFFASDMVICFD

-852 DYLVCE
+852 DYLVCK
-858 CMNNTIH
+858 CWNDKIH
-865 LWSLRTAQLI
+865 LWSLRTGQLM

-880 LVLNIISR
+880 LVSDTRFWWYGKSHISQ
-888 RHLGWDLLTPFFRS
+888 FSRS

-912 LQGTLSQG
+912 LQGTLCQG

-927 KPLFRSSKCQ
+927 KPLFRSSKCR
-937 FLVCSIS
+937 FKVCSIS
-944 GDKTTM
+944 GDKSTM
-950 LTDSP
+950 LTDCL
-955 DQCNCVIQ
+955 DGRNCVIQ

-998 EKYAYLIDMN
+998 DKCAYLIDMN
-1008 DGVETLICPSVSS
+1008 DGFETLICPSVWS
-1021 RYVKLTTDCRFF
+1021 RCVKLTPDCRFF
-1033 FCLLGD
+1033 FCLLSD
-1039 ERHRYPKP
+1039 EDEYFWFSKP

-1057 TKSMY
+1057 TKSTY
-1062 SLDGIF
+1062 SLDCIF

-1093 WYPSGGVSPFVDFA
+1093 WYPSEVVVSSVDFA
-1107 LVLEKQMLLRVSPH
+1107 LVLEKQMLLRVSPD
-1121 SEVIEMCRLNDVMEW
+1121 SKVIEMCRLNDVREW
-1136 RVESSDEAG
+1136 RGESSDEAG
-1145 LSIESGDI
+1145 LSIEPGDI
-1153 TTERTENNHLTEHNL
+1153 TTERTENNDLTEHNL
-1168 PEIIHMLEQ
+1168 PEINDMLEQ

-1228 TEFNDPPENRLK
+1228 TEFNDPSEKRLK
-1240 LDELLERLESD
+1240 LDEPSQRLEIGL
-1251 PCSLLENGADPYS
+1251 CSLSENGADPYF
-1264 KGDDQEQQEPLL
+1264 KGGKFLKKL
-1276 EDMEENGFVGYDLF
+1276 WCCIGG
-1290 PTSFDVHF
+1290 
-1298 SVDGDSLYIVEGT
+1298 SV
-1311 RIQRINLV
+1311 
-1319 AGDVLSKRIRKKE
+1319 
-1332 CMIFAQSLSVVPVKR
+1332 
-1347 GVLFRTVSGSLEL
+1347 
-1360 WNSDLSVFMKR
+1360 
-1371 WTEFPVDDVVP
+1371 
-1382 LSEERVALKTRNNFD
+1382 
-1397 DRWEVTILDTTS
+1397 
-1409 EKIVSKITNF
+1409 
-1419 DGLFLACNNKWEV
+1419 
-1432 LATTDGESLQLWREN
+1432 
-1447 RVLWETST
+1447 
-1455 KFNLFGLPS
+1455 
-1464 AIFSPT
+1464 
-1470 EENVVTYCA
+1470 
-1479 PGSYV
+1479 
-1484 LDAVSGK
+1484 
-1491 VIRQLENMVVD
+1491 
-1502 DIKFISNEECI
+1502 
-1513 VSLNDSRG
+1513 
-1521 LCLRLYNVK
+1521 
-1530 SGDLLSEI
+1530 
-1538 VEERPFQS
+1538 
-1546 FAVCPRKRLVAIG
+1546 
-1559 FRYRKDHFEIIQ
+1559 
-1571 AKLPGDKEK
+1571 
-1580 TNIERLNLPE
+1580 

>member
-1 MASATPSPLASSVE
+1 MASASPSPLASSVE

-47 STALNANYSTL
+47 SAALNANYSTL
-58 YTLFKKKKILNRS
+58 NTLLKKRILHRS

-101 CGLSPPLSGWN
+101 CGLSPPHSGWHN
-112 TKPPP
+112 KPPP
-117 SDDSFEANLA
+117 SDNSLEANLA
-127 RIKFYRNTVYGHVTT
+127 RIKFYRNELYGHVTT
-142 TGIADPTFSTLW
+142 TGIADPAFSTLW
-154 QEISVVLVALGLQQA
+154 QEISAVLVALGLEQA
-169 EIDRLKAEHCGEQE
+169 EIDRLKAEHCGEQV
-183 FLDALLEWADSEKET
+183 FLDALLEWADSERDV
-198 KSQLKDM
+198 KSQLKDI

-212 VGESKV
+212 VDESKV
-218 KLVEVHQL
+218 KLEEVHQL

-232 SVSIVHQNRLQD
+232 SVQSQQQD
-244 SKAIQDTKLTVE
+244 STAIQDIFG
-256 KVCEKLQTLEEASQ
+256 KVSEKLQT
-270 HTIQNLNDENE
+270 IQTLNNKKECIRGDEVLT
-281 SIRDDKVLAKLAN
+281 KLAK
-294 VDNLAEIRRHASRY
+294 VDNLRELRGHASRY

-317 KEVESWLADKCS
+317 NEVERWLDDKSS

-365 FCRHNMARRRNPKL
+365 FCRHNMARRRNPKVMLQSLACQL

-400 EIGDIEVEE
+400 EIGDMEVEE
-409 LFEFLFNE
+409 LFEFLFKE
-417 PLSVLKDPGSIHLMV
+417 PLSDLEDQGSIHLIV

-464 VVTTRPEMNISE
+464 VVTTRPEMNILE
-476 KIQDLNPIKL
+476 KIQDLNPIQL
-486 NPNDQENLIDVR
+486 NPNDQENLMDVR

-534 LTEFV
+534 LTEFI
-539 KKNMLCVGAAE
+539 KKNAVRMSAAE
-550 VMNSDLPSGIS
+550 VINSDLPSGIS

-605 YKLFLSKEWSSVDE
+605 YKLFLSKEWSSADE

-639 IDFFHK
+639 INFFHK

-660 KFIVSGKKCHR
+660 KFIVSGKECHR

-682 ELKHKGI
+682 ELKLKGI

-713 ENARRCSLDDIV
+713 ENARPCSLDDIV

-788 HAIFQILL
+788 YAIFQILL

-858 CMNNTIH
+858 CWNDTIH
-865 LWSLRTAQLI
+865 LWSLRTGQLM

-880 LVLNIISR
+880 LVSNIT
-888 RHLGWDLLTPFFRS
+888 LLELLFQSKVNPIDPFYRS

-912 LQGTLSQG
+912 LQGTLCQG

-927 KPLFRSSKCQ
+927 KPLFRSSECRFK
-937 FLVCSIS
+937 VCSIS
-944 GDKTTM
+944 GDKSTM
-950 LTDSP
+950 LTDCL
-955 DQCNCVIQ
+955 DGRNCVIQ

-998 EKYAYLIDMN
+998 DKCAYLIDMN
-1008 DGVETLICPSVSS
+1008 DGVETLIFPSVWS
-1021 RYVKLTTDCRFF
+1021 RYVKLTPDCRFF
-1033 FCLLGD
+1033 FCLVSDDDVWCLV
-1039 ERHRYPKP
+1039 P

-1057 TKSMY
+1057 TKSIY
-1062 SLDGIF
+1062 SLDCF
-1068 GTSSYQYASE
+1068 FRTRSYQYASE

-1093 WYPSGGVSPFVDFA
+1093 WCSSIRSFLSVDFA
-1107 LVLEKQMLLRVSPH
+1107 LVLKKQMLLRVSPY
-1121 SEVIEMCRLNDVMEW
+1121 SKVIEMCRLNDVREW
-1136 RVESSDEAG
+1136 RGESSDEAG
-1145 LSIESGDI
+1145 LSIEPGDI
-1153 TTERTENNHLTEHNL
+1153 TTERTENNDLTEHNL
-1168 PEIIHMLEQ
+1168 PEINHMLEQ

-1228 TEFNDPPENRLK
+1228 TEFNDPSEKRLK
-1240 LDELLERLESD
+1240 LDEPSQRLEIGL
-1251 PCSLLENGADPYS
+1251 CSLSENGADPYF
-1264 KGDDQEQQEPLL
+1264 KGGKFLKKL
-1276 EDMEENGFVGYDLF
+1276 WCCVGG
-1290 PTSFDVHF
+1290 
-1298 SVDGDSLYIVEGT
+1298 SV
-1311 RIQRINLV
+1311 
-1319 AGDVLSKRIRKKE
+1319 
-1332 CMIFAQSLSVVPVKR
+1332 
-1347 GVLFRTVSGSLEL
+1347 
-1360 WNSDLSVFMKR
+1360 
-1371 WTEFPVDDVVP
+1371 
-1382 LSEERVALKTRNNFD
+1382 
-1397 DRWEVTILDTTS
+1397 
-1409 EKIVSKITNF
+1409 
-1419 DGLFLACNNKWEV
+1419 
-1432 LATTDGESLQLWREN
+1432 
-1447 RVLWETST
+1447 
-1455 KFNLFGLPS
+1455 
-1464 AIFSPT
+1464 
-1470 EENVVTYCA
+1470 
-1479 PGSYV
+1479 
-1484 LDAVSGK
+1484 
-1491 VIRQLENMVVD
+1491 
-1502 DIKFISNEECI
+1502 
-1513 VSLNDSRG
+1513 
-1521 LCLRLYNVK
+1521 
-1530 SGDLLSEI
+1530 
-1538 VEERPFQS
+1538 
-1546 FAVCPRKRLVAIG
+1546 
-1559 FRYRKDHFEIIQ
+1559 
-1571 AKLPGDKEK
+1571 
-1580 TNIERLNLPE
+1580 

>member
-15 KTNGAKLSR
+15 KTNGAKISR

-32 VLRNVFNGYHPPASL
+32 VLRSIFNGYHPPASL
-47 STALNANYSTL
+47 SAVLNTNYLTL
-58 YTLFKKKKILNRS
+58 QNLLRRRILHKP
-71 QWDLLFPPSGAPP
+71 QWDLLFPPSSAPP

-101 CGLSPPLSGWN
+101 CGLYPPHSGWHN
-112 TKPPP
+112 KPPP
-117 SDDSFEANLA
+117 SDNSLEANLA
-127 RIKFYRNTVYGHVTT
+127 RIKFYRNELYGHVTT

-169 EIDRLKAEHCGEQE
+169 EIDRLKVERCGEQE
-183 FLDALLEWADSEKET
+183 YLDALHKWADSDADI
-198 KSQLKDM
+198 KSQLKDIRDID
-205 ETKVLQT
+205 TKVLQT
-212 VGESKV
+212 VDENKA
-218 KLVEVHQL
+218 KLDEVHQL

-232 SVSIVHQNRLQD
+232 SVQSQQ
-244 SKAIQDTKLTVE
+244 QDTI
-256 KVCEKLQTLEEASQ
+256 
-270 HTIQNLNDENE
+270 HNLNKEKE
-281 SIRDDKVLAKLAN
+281 RIRDDEVLAKLAN
-294 VDNLAEIRRHASRY
+294 VDNLSEIRSHASRY
-308 VEGTRLSIL
+308 VEGTRLSIIAA
-317 KEVESWLADKCS
+317 VERWLDDKSS
-329 PNRVIVISGNAGMG
+329 PNRVVVISGNAGMG

-351 CQKMLEAGRLSGSH
+351 CRKMLEAGRLSGSH
-365 FCRHNMARRRNPKL
+365 FCRHNKARRRNPKVMLQSLACQL
-379 SESLPEYRKALV
+379 SDSLPEYRKALV
-391 KKLSRNVGV
+391 KKLSRNLGV
-400 EIGDIEVEE
+400 EIGDMEVEE
-409 LFEFLFNE
+409 LFEFLFKE
-417 PLSVLKDPGSIHLMV
+417 PLSDLKDPDSIHLMV

-476 KIQDLNPIKL
+476 KIQDLNPIQL
-486 NPNDQENLIDVR
+486 NPNDQENLMDVR

-534 LTEFV
+534 LTEFI
-539 KKNMLCVGAAE
+539 KKNAVRMNAAE
-550 VMNSDLPSGIS
+550 VINSDLPSGIS

-581 TEEQFFDFLNAMV
+581 TEEQFFDLLNAMV

-605 YKLFLSKEWSSVDE
+605 YKLFLSKEWSSADE

-660 KFIVSGKKCHR
+660 KFIVSGKECHR

-682 ELKHKGI
+682 ELKLKGI

-713 ENARRCSLDDIV
+713 ENARPCSLDDIV

-774 LLLRKHLSTLSKLP
+774 LLLWKHLSTLSKLP

-834 LRFFASDEVICFD
+834 LRFSASDKVISFD

-858 CMNNTIH
+858 CWKHTIH
-865 LWSLRTAQLI
+865 LWSLRTGQLM

-880 LVLNIISR
+880 LVSNNDFQDYQ
-888 RHLGWDLLTPFFRS
+888 GKAWDFLFPFYQS

-912 LQGTLSQG
+912 LHGTLCQR

-927 KPLFRSSKCQ
+927 KPLFRSSECR
-937 FLVCSIS
+937 FRVCSIS

-950 LTDSP
+950 LTDCL
-955 DQCNCVIQ
+955 DRRNCVIQ
-963 WSLKDGSEISRFT
+963 WSLKDGNEISCFT

-998 EKYAYLIDMN
+998 DKCAYLIDMN
-1008 DGVETLICPSVSS
+1008 DGVETLMCASVRS
-1021 RYVKLTTDCRFF
+1021 RYVKLTPDGRFF
-1033 FCLLGD
+1033 FCLLED
-1039 ERHRYPKP
+1039 ERHWYSKP

-1062 SLDGIF
+1062 SSDCIF

-1093 WYPSGGVSPFVDFA
+1093 WYLSGGKFTSVDFA

-1121 SEVIEMCRLNDVMEW
+1121 SEVIEMCRLNDVREW
-1136 RVESSDEAG
+1136 RG
-1145 LSIESGDI
+1145 
-1153 TTERTENNHLTEHNL
+1153 ERTENNDLTEHNL
-1168 PEIIHMLEQ
+1168 PEINDMLEQ
-1177 KAEIDVL
+1177 IAEIDVL
-1184 SGQRAEVADPSE
+1184 SGLIADVADPSE
-1196 QRAELGGLV
+1196 QRAEL
-1205 EQTMERN
+1205 
-1212 NSTEK
+1212 
-1217 RDELDDFVGER
+1217 
-1228 TEFNDPPENRLK
+1228 
-1240 LDELLERLESD
+1240 
-1251 PCSLLENGADPYS
+1251 
-1264 KGDDQEQQEPLL
+1264 DDQEQQEPLL

-1290 PTSFDVHF
+1290 LTGFDVHF
-1298 SVDGDSLYIVEGT
+1298 SVDGDSLYTVEGT

-1319 AGDVLSKRIRKKE
+1319 AGDVLSKRIRKME
-1332 CMIFAQSLSVVPVKR
+1332 YMILAPVVSVRVVPVKR
-1347 GVLFRTVSGSLEL
+1347 GVLFRTGSGSLEL
-1360 WNSDLSVFMKR
+1360 WNPELSVCMKR
-1371 WTEFPVDDVVP
+1371 WTEFSVDDVVP
-1382 LSEERVALKTRNNFD
+1382 LSEERVTLKTKYYFD

-1409 EKIVSKITNF
+1409 EQIVSKIGNF

-1432 LATTDGESLQLWREN
+1432 LTTTDGESLQLWREN
-1447 RVLWETST
+1447 RVLWETSVQEDLLSCH
-1455 KFNLFGLPS
+1455 KRVL
-1464 AIFSPT
+1464 FSPT
-1470 EENVVTYCA
+1470 EENVVIYGA

-1491 VIRQLENMVVD
+1491 VIRQLENMAVA
-1502 DIKFISNEECI
+1502 DIKFISNEDC
-1513 VSLNDSRG
+1513 VVGLNDPRG

-1538 VEERPFQS
+1538 VEQRQFQS
-1546 FAVCPRKRLVAIG
+1546 LAVCPHKRLVAIG
-1559 FRYRKDHFEIIQ
+1559 SFRHSKYHFEIIQ

>member
-47 STALNANYSTL
+47 SAALIANYSTL
-58 YTLFKKKKILNRS
+58 NTLLKKRILHRS

-101 CGLSPPLSGWN
+101 CGLSPPHSGWY

-117 SDDSFEANLA
+117 SDNSLKANLA
-127 RIKFYRNTVYGHVTT
+127 RIKFYRNELYGHVTT

-154 QEISVVLVALGLQQA
+154 QEISVVLVALGLRQA

-183 FLDALLEWADSEKET
+183 FLDALLEWADSEKDI
-198 KSQLKDM
+198 KSQLKDIRDI
-205 ETKVLQT
+205 ETKVLQAID
-212 VGESKV
+212 ENKAM
-218 KLVEVHQL
+218 LAEV
-226 QKNLQE
+226 QE
-232 SVSIVHQNRLQD
+232 SVGIVHQSQQQD
-244 SKAIQDTKLTVE
+244 TRAIQDNFG
-256 KVCEKLQTLEEASQ
+256 KVCEKLQTLEEVSQ
-270 HTIQNLNDENE
+270 HTIQILNNEKE
-281 SIRDDKVLAKLAN
+281 SIRDDEVLAKLAN
-294 VDNLAEIRRHASRY
+294 VDNLSEIRSHASRY
-308 VEGTRLSIL
+308 VEGTRLSIIAAV
-317 KEVESWLADKCS
+317 KRWLDNKSS
-329 PNRVIVISGNAGMG
+329 PSRVVVISGNAGMG

-365 FCRHNMARRRNPKL
+365 FCRHNQARRRNPKVMLQSLACQL
-379 SESLPEYRKALV
+379 SDSLPEYRKAIV
-391 KKLSRNVGV
+391 KKLSRNLGV
-400 EIGDIEVEE
+400 EIGDMEVEE
-409 LFEFLFNE
+409 LFEFLFKE
-417 PLSVLKDPGSIHLMV
+417 PLSDLKDPDSIHLMV

-464 VVTTRPEMNISE
+464 VVTTRPEMNILE

-486 NPNDQENLIDVR
+486 NPNDQENLMDVR

-534 LTEFV
+534 LAEFI
-539 KKNMLCVGAAE
+539 KKNAVRMSAAE
-550 VMNSDLPSGIS
+550 VINSDLPSGIS

-581 TEEQFFDFLNAMV
+581 TEEQFFDFLNAIV

-605 YKLFLSKEWSSVDE
+605 YKLFLSKEWSSADE
-619 QKVRDA
+619 QKVREA

-639 IDFFHK
+639 INFFHK

-660 KFIVSGKKCHR
+660 KFIVNGKECHR

-682 ELKHKGI
+682 ELKLKGI

-713 ENARRCSLDDIV
+713 ENARPCSLDDIV

-788 HAIFQILL
+788 YAIFQILL
-796 NEGGREL
+796 NEGGPEL

-826 KEERTDVL
+826 KEERTAAL
-834 LRFFASDEVICFD
+834 LQFVASDQVICFD

-858 CMNNTIH
+858 CRNETIH
-865 LWSLRTAQLI
+865 LWSLRTSQLM
-875 WTRSA
+875 WTRS
-880 LVLNIISR
+880 VLWYAMT
-888 RHLGWDLLTPFFRS
+888 LGFKFFRS

-912 LQGTLSQG
+912 LQGTLRRG

-927 KPLFRSSKCQ
+927 KPLFRSSECRFK
-937 FLVCSIS
+937 VCSIS
-944 GDKTTM
+944 GDKSTM
-950 LTDSP
+950 LTD
-955 DQCNCVIQ
+955 CLGGRNCVIQ

-976 HKCEILSFAWSA
+976 HKCEIFSFAWSA
-988 SGRRMVIVDS
+988 SGRRMVILDS
-998 EKYAYLIDMN
+998 DKCAYLIDIN
-1008 DGVETLICPSVSS
+1008 DGVETLICPSVWS
-1021 RYVKLTTDCRFF
+1021 RYVKLTPDCRFF
-1033 FCLLGD
+1033 FCLLSVRD
-1039 ERHRYPKP
+1039 ERHWYPKL

-1062 SLDGIF
+1062 SLDCIF

-1093 WYPSGGVSPFVDFA
+1093 WYPSGGIVSSVDFA
-1107 LVLEKQMLLRVSPH
+1107 LVLEKQKLLTVSPR
-1121 SEVIEMCRLNDVMEW
+1121 SKVIEMCSLNDVREW
-1136 RVESSDEAG
+1136 RCESGDEAG
-1145 LSIESGDI
+1145 QSIEPGDI
-1153 TTERTENNHLTEHNL
+1153 TTERAENNDLTEHNL
-1168 PEIIHMLEQ
+1168 PETNHMLGQ

-1240 LDELLERLESD
+1240 LDELSERLETD
-1251 PCSLLENGADPYS
+1251 PCSLLGNGADPYS
-1264 KGDDQEQQEPLL
+1264 KGGKFPKKLWCC
-1276 EDMEENGFVGYDLF
+1276 VG
-1290 PTSFDVHF
+1290 
-1298 SVDGDSLYIVEGT
+1298 G
-1311 RIQRINLV
+1311 
-1319 AGDVLSKRIRKKE
+1319 
-1332 CMIFAQSLSVVPVKR
+1332 
-1347 GVLFRTVSGSLEL
+1347 
-1360 WNSDLSVFMKR
+1360 
-1371 WTEFPVDDVVP
+1371 
-1382 LSEERVALKTRNNFD
+1382 RV
-1397 DRWEVTILDTTS
+1397 
-1409 EKIVSKITNF
+1409 
-1419 DGLFLACNNKWEV
+1419 
-1432 LATTDGESLQLWREN
+1432 
-1447 RVLWETST
+1447 
-1455 KFNLFGLPS
+1455 
-1464 AIFSPT
+1464 
-1470 EENVVTYCA
+1470 
-1479 PGSYV
+1479 
-1484 LDAVSGK
+1484 
-1491 VIRQLENMVVD
+1491 
-1502 DIKFISNEECI
+1502 
-1513 VSLNDSRG
+1513 
-1521 LCLRLYNVK
+1521 
-1530 SGDLLSEI
+1530 
-1538 VEERPFQS
+1538 
-1546 FAVCPRKRLVAIG
+1546 
-1559 FRYRKDHFEIIQ
+1559 
-1571 AKLPGDKEK
+1571 
-1580 TNIERLNLPE
+1580 

>member
-32 VLRNVFNGYHPPASL
+32 VLRSIFNGYHSPASL
-47 STALNANYSTL
+47 SAALKANYLTL
-58 YTLFKKKKILNRS
+58 QNLLRRRILHKP

-84 DSQTFDIT
+84 DSQTFDII

-101 CGLSPPLSGWN
+101 CGLSPPHSGWHN
-112 TKPPP
+112 KPPP
-117 SDDSFEANLA
+117 SDNSLEANLA
-127 RIKFYRNTVYGHVTT
+127 RIKFYRNELYGHVTT

-154 QEISVVLVALGLQQA
+154 QEISAVLVALGLQQA

-183 FLDALLEWADSEKET
+183 FLDALLEWADSEKDI
-198 KSQLKDM
+198 KSQQ
-205 ETKVLQT
+205 TKVLQT
-212 VGESKV
+212 IDESKA

-232 SVSIVHQNRLQD
+232 SVSIVHQSQLQD
-244 SKAIQDTKLTVE
+244 SRAIQDTKITVE
-256 KVCEKLQTLEEASQ
+256 KVCEKLQTLEEACQ

-281 SIRDDKVLAKLAN
+281 SIRDDKVLAKLAK

-317 KEVESWLADKCS
+317 KEVESWLANKSS

-365 FCRHNMARRRNPKL
+365 FCRHNMARRRNRKVMLQSLVCQL

-400 EIGDIEVEE
+400 EIGDMEVEE
-409 LFEFLFNE
+409 LFEFLFKE
-417 PLSVLKDPGSIHLMV
+417 PLSDLKDPGSIHLMV

-464 VVTTRPEMNISE
+464 VVTTRPEMNILE
-476 KIQDLNPIKL
+476 KIQDLNPIQL
-486 NPNDQENLIDVR
+486 NPNDQENLMDVR

-534 LTEFV
+534 LTEFI
-539 KKNMLCVGAAE
+539 KKNAVRMNAAE
-550 VMNSDLPSGIS
+550 VINSDLPSGIS

-605 YKLFLSKEWSSVDE
+605 YKLFLSKEWSSADE

-660 KFIVSGKKCHR
+660 KFIVSGKECHR

-682 ELKHKGI
+682 DLKLKGI

-713 ENARRCSLDDIV
+713 ENARPCSLDDIV

-748 DVLCVQE
+748 DILFVQE

-834 LRFFASDEVICFD
+834 LRFFASDNVICFD

-858 CMNNTIH
+858 CSNDTIH
-865 LWSLRTAQLI
+865 LWSLSTGQLM

-880 LVLNIISR
+880 LVSNLNFLRHPR
-888 RHLGWDLLTPFFRS
+888 RRCRSPTPFCRS
-902 VVFHPTLDLI
+902 VVFHPTLNLI
-912 LQGTLSQG
+912 LQGTLCQG

-927 KPLFRSSKCQ
+927 KPLFRSSKCR

-944 GDKTTM
+944 GDKSTM
-950 LTDSP
+950 LTDYL
-955 DQCNCVIQ
+955 DGRNCVIQ

-998 EKYAYLIDMN
+998 DKCAYLIDMN
-1008 DGVETLICPSVSS
+1008 DGVETLICPSVWS

-1033 FCLLGD
+1033 FCLVSKEDALQWYL
-1039 ERHRYPKP
+1039 EP

-1057 TKSMY
+1057 TKSIY
-1062 SLDGIF
+1062 SLGCIF

-1078 FETCNESGFLSGDPF
+1078 FETCNGSGFLSGDPF
-1093 WYPSGGVSPFVDFA
+1093 WFSDVKGFPPGDFA
-1107 LVLEKQMLLRVSPH
+1107 LVLEKQMLLRVSPR
-1121 SEVIEMCRLNDVMEW
+1121 SKVIEMCRLNDVREW
-1136 RVESSDEAG
+1136 GCDSGDEAG
-1145 LSIESGDI
+1145 QSIEPGDI
-1153 TTERTENNHLTEHNL
+1153 TTERAENNDLTEHNL
-1168 PEIIHMLEQ
+1168 PEI
-1177 KAEIDVL
+1177 
-1184 SGQRAEVADPSE
+1184 
-1196 QRAELGGLV
+1196 
-1205 EQTMERN
+1205 N
-1212 NSTEK
+1212 NM
-1217 RDELDDFVGER
+1217 
-1228 TEFNDPPENRLK
+1228 PENSFV
-1240 LDELLERLESD
+1240 ESYYFF
-1251 PCSLLENGADPYS
+1251 LAGHVY
-1264 KGDDQEQQEPLL
+1264 
-1276 EDMEENGFVGYDLF
+1276 
-1290 PTSFDVHF
+1290 F
-1298 SVDGDSLYIVEGT
+1298 SVDGDSLYTVTREG
-1311 RIQRINLV
+1311 IQIINLV
-1319 AGDVLSKRIRKKE
+1319 AGDVLSKRIKEKE
-1332 CMIFAQSLSVVPVKR
+1332 CMIFAQSERVVPVKR
-1347 GVLFRTVSGSLEL
+1347 GVLFQTSRASLEL
-1360 WNSDLSVFMKR
+1360 WNPELSVCMKS

-1382 LSEERVALKTRNNFD
+1382 LSAERVALAEKNDFYYRQK
-1397 DRWEVTILDTTS
+1397 VIILDTTS
-1409 EKIVSKITNF
+1409 EKIVSTVANF
-1419 DGLFLACNNKWEV
+1419 KGEFLACNNKWEV
-1432 LATTDGESLQLWREN
+1432 LTTTDRESLQLWREN
-1447 RVLWETST
+1447 RVLWETSDM
-1455 KFNLFGLPS
+1455 FNPFNLPS

-1470 EENVVTYCA
+1470 EENVVTSGA
-1479 PGSYV
+1479 LGSYV

-1491 VIRQLENMVVD
+1491 VIRQLENMAVD
-1502 DIKFISNEECI
+1502 DIKFISNEDCI
-1513 VSLNDSRG
+1513 VGLNYLRA
-1521 LCLRLYNVK
+1521 LFLRLYNVK

-1538 VEERPFQS
+1538 VEERQFRS
-1546 FAVCPRKRLVAIG
+1546 LAVCPRKRLVAIG
-1559 FRYRKDHFEIIQ
+1559 FKNSEDHSIIQ

-1580 TNIERLNLPE
+1580 TNIERSVETKFI

>member
-47 STALNANYSTL
+47 SAALIANYSTL
-58 YTLFKKKKILNRS
+58 NTLLKKRILHRS

-101 CGLSPPLSGWN
+101 CGLSPPHSGWY

-117 SDDSFEANLA
+117 SDNSLKANLA
-127 RIKFYRNTVYGHVTT
+127 RIKFYRNELYGHVTT

-154 QEISVVLVALGLQQA
+154 QEISVVLVALGLRQA

-183 FLDALLEWADSEKET
+183 FLDALLEWADSEKDI
-198 KSQLKDM
+198 KSQLKDIRDI
-205 ETKVLQT
+205 ETKVLQAID
-212 VGESKV
+212 ENKAM
-218 KLVEVHQL
+218 LAEV
-226 QKNLQE
+226 QE
-232 SVSIVHQNRLQD
+232 SVGIVHQSQQQD
-244 SKAIQDTKLTVE
+244 TRAIQDNFG
-256 KVCEKLQTLEEASQ
+256 KVCEKLQTLEEVSQ
-270 HTIQNLNDENE
+270 HTIQILNNEKE
-281 SIRDDKVLAKLAN
+281 SIRDDEVLAKLAN
-294 VDNLAEIRRHASRY
+294 VDNLSEIRSHASRY
-308 VEGTRLSIL
+308 VEGTRLSIIAAV
-317 KEVESWLADKCS
+317 KRWLDNKSS
-329 PNRVIVISGNAGMG
+329 PSRVVVISGNAGMG

-365 FCRHNMARRRNPKL
+365 FCRHNQARRRNPKVMLQSLACQL
-379 SESLPEYRKALV
+379 SDSLPEYRKAIV
-391 KKLSRNVGV
+391 KKLSRNLGV
-400 EIGDIEVEE
+400 EIGDMEVEE
-409 LFEFLFNE
+409 LFEFLFKE
-417 PLSVLKDPGSIHLMV
+417 PLSDLKDPDSIHLMV

-445 ELLNVIADY
+445 ELLNVTADY

-464 VVTTRPEMNISE
+464 VVTTRPEMNILE
-476 KIQDLNPIKL
+476 KIQDLNPIQL
-486 NPNDQENLIDVR
+486 NPNDQENLMDVR

-534 LTEFV
+534 LTEFI
-539 KKNMLCVGAAE
+539 KKNAVRMSAAE
-550 VMNSDLPSGIS
+550 VINSDLPSGIS

-569 RLKNEMQKELGI
+569 RLKNEMHKELSI
-581 TEEQFFDFLNAMV
+581 TEEQFFDFLSAMV
-594 AAREPLPVEFV
+594 AAREPLPVKFV
-605 YKLFLSKEWSSVDE
+605 YKLFLSKEWSSADE
-619 QKVRDA
+619 QKVREA

-639 IDFFHK
+639 INFFHK

-660 KFIVSGKKCHR
+660 KFIVNGKECHR

-682 ELKHKGI
+682 ELKLKGI

-701 LQHGVQHILEVE
+701 LQHGVQHVLEVE
-713 ENARRCSLDDIV
+713 ENACPCSLDDIV

-788 HAIFQILL
+788 YAIFQILL
-796 NEGGREL
+796 NEGGPEL

-826 KEERTDVL
+826 KEERTAAL
-834 LRFFASDEVICFD
+834 LQFVASDQVICFD

-858 CMNNTIH
+858 CRNETIH
-865 LWSLRTAQLI
+865 LWSLRTSQLM
-875 WTRSA
+875 WTRS
-880 LVLNIISR
+880 VLWYAMT
-888 RHLGWDLLTPFFRS
+888 LGFKFFRS

-912 LQGTLSQG
+912 LQGTLRRG

-927 KPLFRSSKCQ
+927 KPLFRSSECR

-944 GDKTTM
+944 GDKSTM
-950 LTDSP
+950 LTDCL
-955 DQCNCVIQ
+955 DGRNCVIQ

-976 HKCEILSFAWSA
+976 HKCEIFSFAWSA
-988 SGRRMVIVDS
+988 SGRQMVIVDS
-998 EKYAYLIDMN
+998 DKCAYLIDMN
-1008 DGVETLICPSVSS
+1008 DGVETLICPSVWLP
-1021 RYVKLTTDCRFF
+1021 YVKLTPDCRFF
-1033 FCLLGD
+1033 FCLLSD
-1039 ERHRYPKP
+1039 EDEHDWDSEP

-1057 TKSMY
+1057 TKSTY
-1062 SLDGIF
+1062 SLDCIF

-1093 WYPSGGVSPFVDFA
+1093 WYPSGGIVSSVDFA
-1107 LVLEKQMLLRVSPH
+1107 LVLEKQKLLTVSPR
-1121 SEVIEMCRLNDVMEW
+1121 SKVIEMCSLNDVREW
-1136 RVESSDEAG
+1136 RCESGDEAG
-1145 LSIESGDI
+1145 QSIEPGDI
-1153 TTERTENNHLTEHNL
+1153 TTERAENNDLTEHNL
-1168 PEIIHMLEQ
+1168 PETNHMLGQ

-1240 LDELLERLESD
+1240 LDELSERLETD
-1251 PCSLLENGADPYS
+1251 PCSLLGNGADPYS
-1264 KGDDQEQQEPLL
+1264 KGGKFPKKLWCC
-1276 EDMEENGFVGYDLF
+1276 VG
-1290 PTSFDVHF
+1290 
-1298 SVDGDSLYIVEGT
+1298 G
-1311 RIQRINLV
+1311 
-1319 AGDVLSKRIRKKE
+1319 
-1332 CMIFAQSLSVVPVKR
+1332 
-1347 GVLFRTVSGSLEL
+1347 
-1360 WNSDLSVFMKR
+1360 
-1371 WTEFPVDDVVP
+1371 
-1382 LSEERVALKTRNNFD
+1382 RV
-1397 DRWEVTILDTTS
+1397 
-1409 EKIVSKITNF
+1409 
-1419 DGLFLACNNKWEV
+1419 
-1432 LATTDGESLQLWREN
+1432 
-1447 RVLWETST
+1447 
-1455 KFNLFGLPS
+1455 
-1464 AIFSPT
+1464 
-1470 EENVVTYCA
+1470 
-1479 PGSYV
+1479 
-1484 LDAVSGK
+1484 
-1491 VIRQLENMVVD
+1491 
-1502 DIKFISNEECI
+1502 
-1513 VSLNDSRG
+1513 
-1521 LCLRLYNVK
+1521 
-1530 SGDLLSEI
+1530 
-1538 VEERPFQS
+1538 
-1546 FAVCPRKRLVAIG
+1546 
-1559 FRYRKDHFEIIQ
+1559 
-1571 AKLPGDKEK
+1571 
-1580 TNIERLNLPE
+1580 

>member
-47 STALNANYSTL
+47 SAALIANYSTL
-58 YTLFKKKKILNRS
+58 NTLLKKRILHRS

-101 CGLSPPLSGWN
+101 CGLSPPHSGWY

-117 SDDSFEANLA
+117 SDNSLKANLA
-127 RIKFYRNTVYGHVTT
+127 RIKFYRNELYGHVTT

-154 QEISVVLVALGLQQA
+154 QEISVVLVALGLRQA

-183 FLDALLEWADSEKET
+183 FLDALLEWADSEKDI
-198 KSQLKDM
+198 KSQLKDIRDI
-205 ETKVLQT
+205 ETKVLQAID
-212 VGESKV
+212 ENKAM
-218 KLVEVHQL
+218 LAEV
-226 QKNLQE
+226 QE
-232 SVSIVHQNRLQD
+232 SVGIVHQSQQQD
-244 SKAIQDTKLTVE
+244 TRAIQDNFG
-256 KVCEKLQTLEEASQ
+256 KVCEKLQTLEEVSQ
-270 HTIQNLNDENE
+270 HTIQILNNEKE
-281 SIRDDKVLAKLAN
+281 SIRDDEVLAKLAN
-294 VDNLAEIRRHASRY
+294 VDNLSEIRSHASRY
-308 VEGTRLSIL
+308 VEGTRLSIIAAV
-317 KEVESWLADKCS
+317 KRWLDNKSS
-329 PNRVIVISGNAGMG
+329 PSRVVVISGNAGMG

-365 FCRHNMARRRNPKL
+365 FCRHNQARRRNPKVMLQSLACQL
-379 SESLPEYRKALV
+379 SDSLPEYRKAIV
-391 KKLSRNVGV
+391 KKLSRNLGV
-400 EIGDIEVEE
+400 EIGDMEVEE
-409 LFEFLFNE
+409 LFEFLFKE
-417 PLSVLKDPGSIHLMV
+417 PLSDLKDPDSIHLMV

-445 ELLNVIADY
+445 ELLNVTADY

-464 VVTTRPEMNISE
+464 VVTTRPEMNILE
-476 KIQDLNPIKL
+476 KIQDLNPIQL
-486 NPNDQENLIDVR
+486 NPNDQENLMDVR

-534 LTEFV
+534 LTEFI
-539 KKNMLCVGAAE
+539 KKNAVRMSAAE
-550 VMNSDLPSGIS
+550 VINSDLPSGIS

-581 TEEQFFDFLNAMV
+581 TEEQFFDFLNAIV

-605 YKLFLSKEWSSVDE
+605 YKLFLSKEWSSADE

-660 KFIVSGKKCHR
+660 KFIVSGKECHR

-682 ELKHKGI
+682 ELKLKGI

-701 LQHGVQHILEVE
+701 LQHGVQHVLEVE
-713 ENARRCSLDDIV
+713 ENACPCSLDDIV

-788 HAIFQILL
+788 YAIFQILL
-796 NEGGREL
+796 NEGGPEL

-826 KEERTDVL
+826 KEERTAAL
-834 LRFFASDEVICFD
+834 LQFVASDQVICFD

-858 CMNNTIH
+858 CRNETIH
-865 LWSLRTAQLI
+865 LWSLRTSQLM
-875 WTRSA
+875 WTRS
-880 LVLNIISR
+880 VLWYAMT
-888 RHLGWDLLTPFFRS
+888 LGFKFFRS

-912 LQGTLSQG
+912 LQGTLRRG

-927 KPLFRSSKCQ
+927 KPLFRSSECR

-944 GDKTTM
+944 GDKSTM
-950 LTDSP
+950 LTDCL
-955 DQCNCVIQ
+955 DGRNCVIQ

-976 HKCEILSFAWSA
+976 HKCEIFSFAWSA
-988 SGRRMVIVDS
+988 SGRRMVILDS
-998 EKYAYLIDMN
+998 DKCAYLIDIN
-1008 DGVETLICPSVSS
+1008 DGVETLICPSVWS
-1021 RYVKLTTDCRFF
+1021 RYVKLTPDCRFF
-1033 FCLLGD
+1033 FCLLSVRD
-1039 ERHRYPKP
+1039 ERHWYPKL

-1062 SLDGIF
+1062 SLDCIF

-1093 WYPSGGVSPFVDFA
+1093 WYPSGGIVSSVDFA
-1107 LVLEKQMLLRVSPH
+1107 LVLEKQMLLTVSPR
-1121 SEVIEMCRLNDVMEW
+1121 SKVIEMCSLNDVREW
-1136 RVESSDEAG
+1136 RCESGDEAG
-1145 LSIESGDI
+1145 QSIEPGDI
-1153 TTERTENNHLTEHNL
+1153 TTERAENNDLTEHNL
-1168 PEIIHMLEQ
+1168 PETNHMLGQ

-1240 LDELLERLESD
+1240 LDELSERLETD
-1251 PCSLLENGADPYS
+1251 PCSLLGNGADPYS
-1264 KGDDQEQQEPLL
+1264 KGGKFPKKLWCC
-1276 EDMEENGFVGYDLF
+1276 VG
-1290 PTSFDVHF
+1290 
-1298 SVDGDSLYIVEGT
+1298 G
-1311 RIQRINLV
+1311 
-1319 AGDVLSKRIRKKE
+1319 
-1332 CMIFAQSLSVVPVKR
+1332 
-1347 GVLFRTVSGSLEL
+1347 
-1360 WNSDLSVFMKR
+1360 
-1371 WTEFPVDDVVP
+1371 
-1382 LSEERVALKTRNNFD
+1382 RV
-1397 DRWEVTILDTTS
+1397 
-1409 EKIVSKITNF
+1409 
-1419 DGLFLACNNKWEV
+1419 
-1432 LATTDGESLQLWREN
+1432 
-1447 RVLWETST
+1447 
-1455 KFNLFGLPS
+1455 
-1464 AIFSPT
+1464 
-1470 EENVVTYCA
+1470 
-1479 PGSYV
+1479 
-1484 LDAVSGK
+1484 
-1491 VIRQLENMVVD
+1491 
-1502 DIKFISNEECI
+1502 
-1513 VSLNDSRG
+1513 
-1521 LCLRLYNVK
+1521 
-1530 SGDLLSEI
+1530 
-1538 VEERPFQS
+1538 
-1546 FAVCPRKRLVAIG
+1546 
-1559 FRYRKDHFEIIQ
+1559 
-1571 AKLPGDKEK
+1571 
-1580 TNIERLNLPE
+1580 

>member
-47 STALNANYSTL
+47 SAALNTNYFTL
-58 YTLFKKKKILNRS
+58 KNLLKRKILHKP

-84 DSQTFDIT
+84 DTQTFDIT

-101 CGLSPPLSGWN
+101 CGLSPPLSGWH
-112 TKPPP
+112 TKPIP
-117 SDDSFEANLA
+117 SDNSLEANLA
-127 RIKFYRNTVYGHVTT
+127 RIKFYRNKLYGHVTT

-154 QEISVVLVALGLQQA
+154 QEISVVLVALGLRQA

-183 FLDALLEWADSEKET
+183 FLDALLEWADSEKDI
-198 KSQLKDM
+198 KSQLKDIRDI
-205 ETKVLQT
+205 ETKVLQAID
-212 VGESKV
+212 ENKAM
-218 KLVEVHQL
+218 LAEV
-226 QKNLQE
+226 QE
-232 SVSIVHQNRLQD
+232 SVGIVHQSQQQD
-244 SKAIQDTKLTVE
+244 TRAIQDNFG
-256 KVCEKLQTLEEASQ
+256 KVCEKLQTLEEVSQ
-270 HTIQNLNDENE
+270 HTIQILNNEKE
-281 SIRDDKVLAKLAN
+281 SIRDDEVLAKLAN
-294 VDNLAEIRRHASRY
+294 VDNLSEIRSHASRY
-308 VEGTRLSIL
+308 VEGTRLSIIAAV
-317 KEVESWLADKCS
+317 KRWLDNKSS
-329 PNRVIVISGNAGMG
+329 PSRVVVISGNAGMG

-365 FCRHNMARRRNPKL
+365 FCRHNQARRRNPKVMLQSLACQL
-379 SESLPEYRKALV
+379 SDSLPEYRKAIV

-400 EIGDIEVEE
+400 EIGDMEVEE
-409 LFEFLFNE
+409 LFEFLFKE
-417 PLSVLKDPGSIHLMV
+417 PLSDLKDPDSIHLMV

-464 VVTTRPEMNISE
+464 VVTTRPEMNILE
-476 KIQDLNPIKL
+476 KIQDLNPIQL
-486 NPNDQENLIDVR
+486 NPNDQENLMDVR

-534 LTEFV
+534 LTEFI
-539 KKNMLCVGAAE
+539 KKNAVRMSAAE
-550 VMNSDLPSGIS
+550 VINSDLPSGIS

-581 TEEQFFDFLNAMV
+581 TEEQFFDFLNAIV

-605 YKLFLSKEWSSVDE
+605 YKLFLSKEWSSADE

-639 IDFFHK
+639 INFFHK

-660 KFIVSGKKCHR
+660 KFIVSGKECHR

-682 ELKHKGI
+682 ELKLKGI

-713 ENARRCSLDDIV
+713 ENARPCSLDDIV

-755 KENTNGLS
+755 KEYRNGLS

-788 HAIFQILL
+788 YAIFQILL
-796 NEGGREL
+796 NEGGPEL

-826 KEERTDVL
+826 KEERTAAL
-834 LRFFASDEVICFD
+834 LQFVASDQVICFD

-858 CMNNTIH
+858 CRNETIH
-865 LWSLRTAQLI
+865 LWSLRTSQLM
-875 WTRSA
+875 WTRS
-880 LVLNIISR
+880 VLWYAMT
-888 RHLGWDLLTPFFRS
+888 LGFKFFRS

-912 LQGTLSQG
+912 LQGTLRRG

-927 KPLFRSSKCQ
+927 KPLFRSSECRFK
-937 FLVCSIS
+937 VCSIS
-944 GDKTTM
+944 GDKSTM
-950 LTDSP
+950 LTD
-955 DQCNCVIQ
+955 CLGGRNCVIQ

-976 HKCEILSFAWSA
+976 HKCEIFSFAWSA
-988 SGRRMVIVDS
+988 SGRRMVILDS
-998 EKYAYLIDMN
+998 DKCAYLIDIN
-1008 DGVETLICPSVSS
+1008 DGVETLICPSVWS
-1021 RYVKLTTDCRFF
+1021 RYVKLTPDCRFF
-1033 FCLLGD
+1033 FCLLSVRD
-1039 ERHRYPKP
+1039 ERHWYPKL

-1062 SLDGIF
+1062 SLDCIF

-1093 WYPSGGVSPFVDFA
+1093 WYPSGGIVSSVDFA
-1107 LVLEKQMLLRVSPH
+1107 LVLEKQKLLTVSPR
-1121 SEVIEMCRLNDVMEW
+1121 SKVIEMCSLNDVREW
-1136 RVESSDEAG
+1136 RCESGDEAG
-1145 LSIESGDI
+1145 QSIEPGDI
-1153 TTERTENNHLTEHNL
+1153 TTERAENNDLTEHNL
-1168 PEIIHMLEQ
+1168 PETNHMLGQ

-1228 TEFNDPPENRLK
+1228 TEFNDPPEKRLE
-1240 LDELLERLESD
+1240 LDELSERSETDL
-1251 PCSLLENGADPYS
+1251 CSLLGNGADPYS
-1264 KGDDQEQQEPLL
+1264 EGGKFPKKLWCC
-1276 EDMEENGFVGYDLF
+1276 VG
-1290 PTSFDVHF
+1290 
-1298 SVDGDSLYIVEGT
+1298 G
-1311 RIQRINLV
+1311 
-1319 AGDVLSKRIRKKE
+1319 
-1332 CMIFAQSLSVVPVKR
+1332 
-1347 GVLFRTVSGSLEL
+1347 
-1360 WNSDLSVFMKR
+1360 
-1371 WTEFPVDDVVP
+1371 
-1382 LSEERVALKTRNNFD
+1382 RV
-1397 DRWEVTILDTTS
+1397 
-1409 EKIVSKITNF
+1409 
-1419 DGLFLACNNKWEV
+1419 
-1432 LATTDGESLQLWREN
+1432 
-1447 RVLWETST
+1447 
-1455 KFNLFGLPS
+1455 
-1464 AIFSPT
+1464 
-1470 EENVVTYCA
+1470 
-1479 PGSYV
+1479 
-1484 LDAVSGK
+1484 
-1491 VIRQLENMVVD
+1491 
-1502 DIKFISNEECI
+1502 
-1513 VSLNDSRG
+1513 
-1521 LCLRLYNVK
+1521 
-1530 SGDLLSEI
+1530 
-1538 VEERPFQS
+1538 
-1546 FAVCPRKRLVAIG
+1546 
-1559 FRYRKDHFEIIQ
+1559 
-1571 AKLPGDKEK
+1571 
-1580 TNIERLNLPE
+1580 

>member
-32 VLRNVFNGYHPPASL
+32 VLRSIFNGYHSPASL
-47 STALNANYSTL
+47 SATLNAKYLTL
-58 YTLFKKKKILNRS
+58 QNLLRRRILHKP

-101 CGLSPPLSGWN
+101 CGLSPPRSGWHN
-112 TKPPP
+112 KPPP
-117 SDDSFEANLA
+117 SDNSLEANLA
-127 RIKFYRNTVYGHVTT
+127 RIKFYRNELYGHVTT

-154 QEISVVLVALGLQQA
+154 HEISVVLVALGLQQA
-169 EIDRLKAEHCGEQE
+169 EIDRLKAERCGEQE
-183 FLDALLEWADSEKET
+183 FLDALLEWADSEKDI
-198 KSQLKDM
+198 KSQLKDIRDT

-212 VGESKV
+212 IDENKA

-226 QKNLQE
+226 QNNLQE
-232 SVSIVHQNRLQD
+232 SVSIVHQSQQQD
-244 SKAIQDTKLTVE
+244 TRAIQDNFG
-256 KVCEKLQTLEEASQ
+256 KVCEKLQTLEKVSQ
-270 HTIQNLNDENE
+270 HTIQILNNEKE
-281 SIRDDKVLAKLAN
+281 SIRDDEVLAKLAN
-294 VDNLAEIRRHASRY
+294 VDNLSEIRSHASRY
-308 VEGTRLSIL
+308 VEGTRLSIIAA
-317 KEVESWLADKCS
+317 VERWLEDKSS
-329 PNRVIVISGNAGMG
+329 PNRVVVISGNAGMG

-351 CQKMLEAGRLSGSH
+351 CRKMLEAGRLSGSH
-365 FCRHNMARRRNPKL
+365 FCRHNQARRRNPKVML
-379 SESLPEYRKALV
+379 QSLACQLLDSLPEYRKAIV

-400 EIGDIEVEE
+400 EIGDMEVEE
-409 LFEFLFNE
+409 LFEFLFKE
-417 PLSVLKDPGSIHLMV
+417 PLSDLKDPDSIHLMV

-464 VVTTRPEMNISE
+464 VVTTRPEMKILE
-476 KIQDLNPIKL
+476 KIQDLNPIQL
-486 NPNDQENLIDVR
+486 IPNDQENLMDVR

-534 LTEFV
+534 LTEFI
-539 KKNMLCVGAAE
+539 KKNAVHMNAAE
-550 VMNSDLPSGIS
+550 VINSDLPSGIS

-605 YKLFLSKEWSSVDE
+605 YKLFLSKEWSSADE

-671 VIAKLCRDELD
+671 VISKLCRDELD
-682 ELKHKGI
+682 ELKLKGI

-713 ENARRCSLDDIV
+713 ENARPCSLDDIV

-734 VYAKLTVKSTAATE
+734 VYAKLTVKSTAAIE

-788 HAIFQILL
+788 YAIFQILL
-796 NEGGREL
+796 NEGGPEL

-834 LRFFASDEVICFD
+834 LRFVASDEVICFD

-858 CMNNTIH
+858 CSNDTIH
-865 LWSLRTAQLI
+865 LWSLRTAQLM

-880 LVLNIISR
+880 LVSNINFQDR
-888 RHLGWDLLTPFFRS
+888 LGNAWDIIFPFFRS

-912 LQGTLSQG
+912 LERTLCEG

-927 KPLFRSSKCQ
+927 KPLFRSSKCR
-937 FLVCSIS
+937 FKVCSIS
-944 GDKTTM
+944 GDKSTM
-950 LTDSP
+950 LTDCL
-955 DQCNCVIQ
+955 DGRNCVIQ
-963 WSLKDGSEISRFT
+963 WSLKDGSEISCFT
-976 HKCEILSFAWSA
+976 HKCEIVSFAWSA

-998 EKYAYLIDMN
+998 DMCAYLIDMN
-1008 DGVETLICPSVSS
+1008 DGVETLICPSVWT
-1021 RYVKLTTDCRFF
+1021 RCVKLTPDCRFF
-1033 FCLLGD
+1033 FCLLWD
-1039 ERHRYPKP
+1039 EDEDVWFWNP

-1057 TKSMY
+1057 TKSIY
-1062 SLDGIF
+1062 SGYPIF
-1068 GTSSYQYASE
+1068 GTSSCQYASE
-1078 FETCNESGFLSGDPF
+1078 FETCNGSGFLSGDPF
-1093 WYPSGGVSPFVDFA
+1093 WYPSVAISSPVDFA
-1107 LVLEKQMLLRVSPH
+1107 LVLEKQMLLRVSLD
-1121 SEVIEMCRLNDVMEW
+1121 SKVIEMCRLND
-1136 RVESSDEAG
+1136 
-1145 LSIESGDI
+1145 
-1153 TTERTENNHLTEHNL
+1153 
-1168 PEIIHMLEQ
+1168 
-1177 KAEIDVL
+1177 
-1184 SGQRAEVADPSE
+1184 
-1196 QRAELGGLV
+1196 
-1205 EQTMERN
+1205 
-1212 NSTEK
+1212 
-1217 RDELDDFVGER
+1217 
-1228 TEFNDPPENRLK
+1228 
-1240 LDELLERLESD
+1240 
-1251 PCSLLENGADPYS
+1251 
-1264 KGDDQEQQEPLL
+1264 
-1276 EDMEENGFVGYDLF
+1276 ENGFVEYVGYDRFL
-1290 PTSFDVHF
+1290 TRFDVHF
-1298 SVDGDSLYIVEGT
+1298 SVDGDSLYTVEGT

-1332 CMIFAQSLSVVPVKR
+1332 YMILAQSLSVVPVKR
-1347 GVLFRTVSGSLEL
+1347 GVLFQTVSGSLEL
-1360 WNSDLSVFMKR
+1360 WNPELSVCMKR
-1371 WTEFPVDDVVP
+1371 WTEFSVDDVVP
-1382 LSEERVALKTRNNFD
+1382 LSEERVTLKTKYYFD
-1397 DRWEVTILDTTS
+1397 DRWKVTILDTTS
-1409 EKIVSKITNF
+1409 EQIVSKIANF
-1419 DGLFLACNNKWEV
+1419 DGRFLACNNKWEV
-1432 LATTDGESLQLWREN
+1432 LTTTDGESLQLWREN
-1447 RVLWETST
+1447 RVLWETSVQEDLLSCH
-1455 KFNLFGLPS
+1455 KSVL
-1464 AIFSPT
+1464 FSPT
-1470 EENVVTYCA
+1470 EENVVIYGA
-1479 PGSYV
+1479 SGSYV

-1491 VIRQLENMVVD
+1491 VIRQLENMAVD
-1502 DIKFISNEECI
+1502 DIKFISNEDC
-1513 VSLNDSRG
+1513 VVGLNDPRG

-1538 VEERPFQS
+1538 VEQRQFRS
-1546 FAVCPRKRLVAIG
+1546 LAVCPRKRLVAIG
-1559 FRYRKDHFEIIQ
+1559 FGHSKDPFEIIQ

-1580 TNIERLNLPE
+1580 TNIERSVETKFI